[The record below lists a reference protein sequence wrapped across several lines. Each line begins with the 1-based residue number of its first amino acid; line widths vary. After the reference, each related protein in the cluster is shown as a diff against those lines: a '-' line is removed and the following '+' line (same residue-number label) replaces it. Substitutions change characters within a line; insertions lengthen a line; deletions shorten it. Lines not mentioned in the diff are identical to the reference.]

1 MRETYSPQTVE
12 AEVQAAW
19 KKADVYHAHEHAKD
33 KNGKEKPKFYVL
45 SMLPY
50 PSGKLH
56 MGHVRNY
63 TLNDVMYR
71 YLRMK
76 GYNVMTPMG
85 WDAFGLPA
93 ENAAINHGIAPA
105 KWTFDNIAEMK
116 NQMQPLGL
124 AFDWSREVATCT
136 PEYYRWN
143 QWMFLKMLEKG
154 ICYRKTQIVNW
165 DPVDKTVLANE
176 QVVDGRGWRSGAV
189 VEKREIP
196 GYYLGITQYA
206 DELLKDLDTLKG
218 WPEQV
223 RSMQEHWI
231 GKSVG
236 VKLAFPYTIDGKDE
250 KLQVFTTRADTLMGV
265 TFVAIAAEHPLAK
278 RLAQDNPQVEAFIQ
292 ECAKGGVSEADLAT
306 REKEG
311 VPTGFCVKHPLTGTD
326 VPVWVGNYVLM
337 SYGEGAVMGV
347 PAHDERD
354 FAFAKKYNLP
364 IKQVVGMPGKTY
376 STDAWEEWYA
386 DKSDATELVNSGEF
400 DGLTVHQGIDKIADA
415 LQAKGL
421 GEKQTQF
428 RIRDW
433 GISRQRY
440 WGTPIPIINCPHCGP
455 VPVPEKDL
463 PVVLPTDL
471 VPDGSGNPLNKCESF
486 LKCKCPKCGGDAT
499 RETDTMD
506 TFLCSS
512 WYYLRYTDAHNDKMP
527 FDKELNNYWGPVD
540 QYIGGIEHAILHLL
554 YSRFFV
560 KVLRDAG
567 LVDYDEPF
575 SNLLTQGMVIKDGA
589 KMSKSLGNVVS
600 PEEILSKYG
609 ADTARLFILFAAPP
623 ERELEWSDQGVE
635 GSFRFLNRIWRIV
648 QAFENV
654 LAQKVT
660 EYDHSNLSEADKDL
674 RRVLHSSIKKVTN
687 DIETRFNFNT
697 AISTMMELV
706 NALYAYKEAAK
717 EPNAGLIYEAISDLI
732 KMMSPFVPHITEELW
747 RGAIDANSSVHEQ
760 SWPECDEE
768 ALKVD
773 NVEIVLQVNGKVRGR
788 LTVPAEATKEELE
801 KIAMADANVQAHIGD
816 ATVRKVICVPGRL
829 VNIVAK

>member
-1 MRETYSPQTVE
+1 MIQEKYAPHDIEAKWQKYWEENKTFKVE
-12 AEVQAAW
+12 M
-19 KKADVYHAHEHAKD
+19 DKD
-33 KNGKEKPKFYVL
+33 KPKSYVL
-45 SMLPY
+45 EMFPY
-50 PSGKLH
+50 PSGNLH

-63 TLNDVMYR
+63 SIGDVIAR
-71 YLRMK
+71 FRTMK
-76 GYNVMTPMG
+76 GFNVLHPMG
-85 WDAFGLPA
+85 WDSFGMPA
-93 ENAAINHGIAPA
+93 ENAAIKHNIPPK
-105 KWTFDNIAEMK
+105 KWTLENIANMTRQLK
-116 NQMQPLGL
+116 ALGL
-124 AFDWSREVATCT
+124 SYDWDREVTTCK
-136 PEYYRWN
+136 EDYYKWT
-143 QWMFLKMLEKG
+143 QWFFELFYKRGLAVKKESA
-154 ICYRKTQIVNW
+154 VNW
-165 DPVDKTVLANE
+165 CDTCNTVLANE
-176 QVVDGRGWRSGAV
+176 QVIDGKCWRCDHEV
-189 VEKREIP
+189 VKKD
-196 GYYLGITQYA
+196 LSQWFFKITDYA
-206 DELLKDLDTLKG
+206 DELLKDLDLLPG
-218 WPEQV
+218 WPERV
-223 RSMQEHWI
+223 KTMQHNWI
-231 GKSVG
+231 GRSEGLEFSFEIPALNDTVA
-236 VKLAFPYTIDGKDE
+236 VY
-250 KLQVFTTRADTLMGV
+250 TTRPDTAYGV
-265 TFVAIAAEHPLAK
+265 TFMALAAEHPLIK
-278 RLAQDNPQVEAFIQ
+278 KICENNPKADEINAFCERVRNQ
-292 ECAKGGVSEADLAT
+292 SEIERT
-306 REKEG
+306 SSESEKEG
-311 VPTGFCVKHPLTGTD
+311 VFTGVYCINPFTGRK
-326 VPVWVGNYVLM
+326 VEIWVTNYVLYD
-337 SYGEGAVMGV
+337 YGTGAVMGV
-347 PAHDERD
+347 PTGDQRD
-354 FAFAKKYNLP
+354 WMF
-364 IKQVVGMPGKTY
+364 
-376 STDAWEEWYA
+376 A
-386 DKSDATELVNSGEF
+386 DKYGIEKIVTICPIGKELKLEEMTCAYEEKEGMLVNSGEF
-400 DGLTVHQGIDKIADA
+400 TGMEMHKAMSAIMDKAEA
-415 LQAKGL
+415 EGFGKRRVNYRL
-421 GEKQTQF
+421 
-428 RIRDW
+428 RDW
-433 GISRQRY
+433 LISRQRY
-440 WGTPIPIINCPHCGP
+440 WGAPIPIIYCPHCGE
-455 VPVPEKDL
+455 VLVPEDQL
-463 PVVLPTDL
+463 PVRLPEDVSFTA
-471 VPDGSGNPLNKCESF
+471 GAKSPLATSEEF
-486 LKCKCPKCGGDAT
+486 VHCKCPKCGADAT

-589 KMSKSLGNVVS
+589 KMSKSMGNVVS

-648 QAFENV
+648 QAFEAV

>member
-1 MRETYSPQTVE
+1 MIQEKYAPHDIEAKWQKYWEENKTFKVE
-12 AEVQAAW
+12 M
-19 KKADVYHAHEHAKD
+19 DKD
-33 KNGKEKPKFYVL
+33 KPKSYVL
-45 SMLPY
+45 EMFPY
-50 PSGKLH
+50 PSGNLH

-63 TLNDVMYR
+63 SIGDVIAR
-71 YLRMK
+71 FRTMK
-76 GYNVMTPMG
+76 GFNVLHPMG
-85 WDAFGLPA
+85 WDSFGMPA
-93 ENAAINHGIAPA
+93 ENAAIKHNIPPK
-105 KWTFDNIAEMK
+105 KWTLENIANMTRQLK
-116 NQMQPLGL
+116 ALGL
-124 AFDWSREVATCT
+124 SYDWDREVTTCK
-136 PEYYRWN
+136 EDYYKWT
-143 QWMFLKMLEKG
+143 QWFFELFYKRGRAVKKESA
-154 ICYRKTQIVNW
+154 VNW
-165 DPVDKTVLANE
+165 CDTCNTVLANE
-176 QVVDGRGWRSGAV
+176 QVIDGKCWRCDHEV
-189 VEKREIP
+189 VKKD
-196 GYYLGITQYA
+196 LSQWFFKITDYA
-206 DELLKDLDTLKG
+206 DELLKDLDLLPG
-218 WPEQV
+218 WPERV
-223 RSMQEHWI
+223 KTMQHNWI
-231 GKSVG
+231 GRSEGLEFSFEIPALNDTVA
-236 VKLAFPYTIDGKDE
+236 VY
-250 KLQVFTTRADTLMGV
+250 TTRPDTAYGV
-265 TFVAIAAEHPLAK
+265 TFMALAAEHPLIK
-278 RLAQDNPQVEAFIQ
+278 KICENNPKADEINAFCERVRNQ
-292 ECAKGGVSEADLAT
+292 SEIERT
-306 REKEG
+306 SSESEKEG
-311 VPTGFCVKHPLTGTD
+311 VFTGVYCINPFTGRK
-326 VPVWVGNYVLM
+326 VEIWVTNYVLYD
-337 SYGEGAVMGV
+337 YGTGAVMGV
-347 PAHDERD
+347 PTGDQRD
-354 FAFAKKYNLP
+354 WMF
-364 IKQVVGMPGKTY
+364 
-376 STDAWEEWYA
+376 A
-386 DKSDATELVNSGEF
+386 DKYGIEKIVTICPIGKELKLEEMTCAYEEKEGMLVNSGEF
-400 DGLTVHQGIDKIADA
+400 TGMEMHKAMSAIMDKAEA
-415 LQAKGL
+415 EGFGKRRVNYRL
-421 GEKQTQF
+421 
-428 RIRDW
+428 RDW
-433 GISRQRY
+433 LISRQRY
-440 WGTPIPIINCPHCGP
+440 WGAPIPIIYCPHCGE
-455 VPVPEKDL
+455 VLVPEDQL
-463 PVVLPTDL
+463 PVRLPED
-471 VPDGSGNPLNKCESF
+471 VSFNAGAKSPLATSEEF
-486 LKCKCPKCGGDAT
+486 VHCKCPKCGADAT

>member
-1 MRETYSPQTVE
+1 MIQEKYAPHDIEAKWQKYWEENKTFKVE
-12 AEVQAAW
+12 M
-19 KKADVYHAHEHAKD
+19 DKD
-33 KNGKEKPKFYVL
+33 KPKSYVL
-45 SMLPY
+45 EMFPY
-50 PSGKLH
+50 PSGNLH

-63 TLNDVMYR
+63 SIGDVIAR
-71 YLRMK
+71 FRTMK
-76 GYNVMTPMG
+76 GFNVLHPMG
-85 WDAFGLPA
+85 WDSFGMPA
-93 ENAAINHGIAPA
+93 ENAAIKHNIPPK
-105 KWTFDNIAEMK
+105 KWTLENIANMTRQLK
-116 NQMQPLGL
+116 ALGL
-124 AFDWSREVATCT
+124 SYDWDREVTTCK
-136 PEYYRWN
+136 EDYYKWT
-143 QWMFLKMLEKG
+143 QWFFELFYKRGLAVKKESA
-154 ICYRKTQIVNW
+154 VNW
-165 DPVDKTVLANE
+165 CDTCNTVLANE
-176 QVVDGRGWRSGAV
+176 QVIDGKCWRCDHEV
-189 VEKREIP
+189 VKKD
-196 GYYLGITQYA
+196 LSQWFFKITDYA
-206 DELLKDLDTLKG
+206 DELLKDLDLLPG
-218 WPEQV
+218 WPERV
-223 RSMQEHWI
+223 KTMQHNWI
-231 GKSVG
+231 GRSEGLEFSFEIPALNDTVA
-236 VKLAFPYTIDGKDE
+236 VY
-250 KLQVFTTRADTLMGV
+250 TTRPDTAYGV
-265 TFVAIAAEHPLAK
+265 TFMALAAEHPLIK
-278 RLAQDNPQVEAFIQ
+278 KICENNPKADEINAFCERVRNQ
-292 ECAKGGVSEADLAT
+292 SEIERT
-306 REKEG
+306 SSESEKEG
-311 VPTGFCVKHPLTGTD
+311 VFTGVYCINPFTGRK
-326 VPVWVGNYVLM
+326 VEIWVTNYVLYD
-337 SYGEGAVMGV
+337 YGTGAVMGV
-347 PAHDERD
+347 PTGDQRD
-354 FAFAKKYNLP
+354 WMF
-364 IKQVVGMPGKTY
+364 
-376 STDAWEEWYA
+376 A
-386 DKSDATELVNSGEF
+386 DKYGIEKIVTICPIGKELKLEEMTCAYEEKEGMLVNSGEF
-400 DGLTVHQGIDKIADA
+400 TGMEMHKAMSAIMDKAEA
-415 LQAKGL
+415 EGFGKRRVNYRL
-421 GEKQTQF
+421 
-428 RIRDW
+428 RDW
-433 GISRQRY
+433 LISRQRY
-440 WGTPIPIINCPHCGP
+440 WGAPIPIIYCPHCGE
-455 VPVPEKDL
+455 VLVPEDQL
-463 PVVLPTDL
+463 PVRLPED
-471 VPDGSGNPLNKCESF
+471 VSFNAGAKSPLATSEEF
-486 LKCKCPKCGGDAT
+486 VHCKCPKCGADAT

-648 QAFENV
+648 QAFEAV

-717 EPNAGLIYEAISDLI
+717 EPNAGLVYEAISDLI

-747 RGAIDANSSVHEQ
+747 RSAIDANSSVHEQ

>member
-1 MRETYSPQTVE
+1 MIQEKYAPHAIEAKWQKYWEENKTFKVE
-12 AEVQAAW
+12 M
-19 KKADVYHAHEHAKD
+19 DKD
-33 KNGKEKPKFYVL
+33 KPKSYVL
-45 SMLPY
+45 EMFPY
-50 PSGKLH
+50 PSGNLH

-63 TLNDVMYR
+63 SIGDVIAR
-71 YLRMK
+71 FRTMK
-76 GYNVMTPMG
+76 GFNVLHPMG
-85 WDAFGLPA
+85 WDSFGMPA
-93 ENAAINHGIAPA
+93 ENAAIKHNIPPK
-105 KWTFDNIAEMK
+105 KWTLENIANMTRQLK
-116 NQMQPLGL
+116 ALGL
-124 AFDWSREVATCT
+124 SYDWDREVTTCK
-136 PEYYRWN
+136 EDYYKWT
-143 QWMFLKMLEKG
+143 QWFFELFYKRGLAVKKESA
-154 ICYRKTQIVNW
+154 VNW
-165 DPVDKTVLANE
+165 CDTCNTVLANE
-176 QVVDGRGWRSGAV
+176 QVIDGKCWRCDHEV
-189 VEKREIP
+189 VKKD
-196 GYYLGITQYA
+196 LSQWFFKITDYA
-206 DELLKDLDTLKG
+206 DELLKDLDLLPG
-218 WPEQV
+218 WPERV
-223 RSMQEHWI
+223 KTMQHNWI
-231 GKSVG
+231 GRSEGLEFSFEIPALNDTVA
-236 VKLAFPYTIDGKDE
+236 VY
-250 KLQVFTTRADTLMGV
+250 TTRPDTAYGV
-265 TFVAIAAEHPLAK
+265 TFMALAAEHPLIK
-278 RLAQDNPQVEAFIQ
+278 KICENNPKADEINAFCERVRNQ
-292 ECAKGGVSEADLAT
+292 SEIERT
-306 REKEG
+306 SSESEKEG
-311 VPTGFCVKHPLTGTD
+311 VFTGVYCINPFTGRK
-326 VPVWVGNYVLM
+326 VEIWVTNYVLYD
-337 SYGEGAVMGV
+337 YGTGAVMGV
-347 PAHDERD
+347 PTGDQRD
-354 FAFAKKYNLP
+354 WMF
-364 IKQVVGMPGKTY
+364 
-376 STDAWEEWYA
+376 A
-386 DKSDATELVNSGEF
+386 DKYGIEKIVTICPIGKELKLEEMTCAYEEKEGMLVNSGEF
-400 DGLTVHQGIDKIADA
+400 TGMEMHKAMSAIMDKAEA
-415 LQAKGL
+415 EGFGKRRVNYRL
-421 GEKQTQF
+421 
-428 RIRDW
+428 RDW
-433 GISRQRY
+433 LISRQRY
-440 WGTPIPIINCPHCGP
+440 WGAPIPIIYCPHCGE
-455 VPVPEKDL
+455 VLVPEDQL
-463 PVVLPTDL
+463 PVRLPEDVSFTA
-471 VPDGSGNPLNKCESF
+471 GAKSPLATSEEF
-486 LKCKCPKCGGDAT
+486 VHCKCPKCGADAI

-648 QAFENV
+648 QAFEDV

-687 DIETRFNFNT
+687 DVETRFNFNT

>member
-1 MRETYSPQTVE
+1 MIQEKYAPHDIEAKWQKYWEENKTFKVE
-12 AEVQAAW
+12 M
-19 KKADVYHAHEHAKD
+19 DKD
-33 KNGKEKPKFYVL
+33 KPKSYVL
-45 SMLPY
+45 EMFPY
-50 PSGKLH
+50 PSGNLH

-63 TLNDVMYR
+63 SIGDVIAR
-71 YLRMK
+71 FRTMK
-76 GYNVMTPMG
+76 GFNVLHPMG
-85 WDAFGLPA
+85 WDSFGMPA
-93 ENAAINHGIAPA
+93 ENAAIKHNIPPK
-105 KWTFDNIAEMK
+105 KWTLENIANMTRQLK
-116 NQMQPLGL
+116 ALGL
-124 AFDWSREVATCT
+124 SYDWDREVTTCK
-136 PEYYRWN
+136 EDYYKWT
-143 QWMFLKMLEKG
+143 QWFFELFYKRGLAVKKESA
-154 ICYRKTQIVNW
+154 VNW
-165 DPVDKTVLANE
+165 CDTCNTVLANE
-176 QVVDGRGWRSGAV
+176 QVIDGKCWRCDHEV
-189 VEKREIP
+189 VKKD
-196 GYYLGITQYA
+196 LSQWFFKITDYA
-206 DELLKDLDTLKG
+206 DELLKDLDLLPG
-218 WPEQV
+218 WPERV
-223 RSMQEHWI
+223 KTMQHNWI
-231 GKSVG
+231 GRSEGLEFSFEIPALNDTVA
-236 VKLAFPYTIDGKDE
+236 VY
-250 KLQVFTTRADTLMGV
+250 TTRPDTAYGV
-265 TFVAIAAEHPLAK
+265 TFMALAAEHPLIK
-278 RLAQDNPQVEAFIQ
+278 KICENNPKADEINAFCERVRNQ
-292 ECAKGGVSEADLAT
+292 SEIERT
-306 REKEG
+306 SSESEKEG
-311 VPTGFCVKHPLTGTD
+311 VFTGVYCINPFTGRK
-326 VPVWVGNYVLM
+326 VEIWVTNYVLYD
-337 SYGEGAVMGV
+337 YGTGAVMGV
-347 PAHDERD
+347 PTGDQRD
-354 FAFAKKYNLP
+354 WMF
-364 IKQVVGMPGKTY
+364 
-376 STDAWEEWYA
+376 A
-386 DKSDATELVNSGEF
+386 DKYGIEKIVTICPIGKELKLEEMTCAYEEKEGMLLNSGEF
-400 DGLTVHQGIDKIADA
+400 TGMEMHKAMSAIMDKAEA
-415 LQAKGL
+415 EGFGKRRVNYRL
-421 GEKQTQF
+421 
-428 RIRDW
+428 RDW
-433 GISRQRY
+433 LISRQRY
-440 WGTPIPIINCPHCGP
+440 WGAPIPIIYCPHCGE
-455 VPVPEKDL
+455 VLVPEDQL
-463 PVVLPTDL
+463 PVRLPED
-471 VPDGSGNPLNKCESF
+471 VSFNAGAKSPLATSEEF
-486 LKCKCPKCGGDAT
+486 VHCKCPKCGADAT

-648 QAFENV
+648 QAFEAV

-717 EPNAGLIYEAISDLI
+717 EPNAGLVYEVISDLI

>member
-1 MRETYSPQTVE
+1 MIQEKYAPHDIEAKWQKYWEENKTFKVE
-12 AEVQAAW
+12 M
-19 KKADVYHAHEHAKD
+19 DKD
-33 KNGKEKPKFYVL
+33 KPKSYVL
-45 SMLPY
+45 EMFPY
-50 PSGKLH
+50 PSGNLH

-63 TLNDVMYR
+63 SIGDVIAR
-71 YLRMK
+71 FHTMK
-76 GYNVMTPMG
+76 GFNVLHPMG
-85 WDAFGLPA
+85 WDSFGMPA
-93 ENAAINHGIAPA
+93 ENAAIKHNIPPK
-105 KWTFDNIAEMK
+105 KWTLENIANMTRQLK
-116 NQMQPLGL
+116 ALGL
-124 AFDWSREVATCT
+124 SYDWDREVTTCK
-136 PEYYRWN
+136 EDYYKWT
-143 QWMFLKMLEKG
+143 QWFFELFYKRGLAVKKESA
-154 ICYRKTQIVNW
+154 VNW
-165 DPVDKTVLANE
+165 CDTCNTVLANE
-176 QVVDGRGWRSGAV
+176 QVIDGKCWRCDHEV
-189 VEKREIP
+189 VKKD
-196 GYYLGITQYA
+196 LSQWFFKITDYA
-206 DELLKDLDTLKG
+206 DELLKDLDLLPG
-218 WPEQV
+218 WPERV
-223 RSMQEHWI
+223 KTMQHNWI
-231 GKSVG
+231 GRSEGLEFSFEIPALNDTVA
-236 VKLAFPYTIDGKDE
+236 VY
-250 KLQVFTTRADTLMGV
+250 TTRPDTAYGV
-265 TFVAIAAEHPLAK
+265 TFMALAAEHPLIK
-278 RLAQDNPQVEAFIQ
+278 KICENNPKADEINAFCERVRNQ
-292 ECAKGGVSEADLAT
+292 SEIERT
-306 REKEG
+306 SSESEKEG
-311 VPTGFCVKHPLTGTD
+311 VFTGVYCINPFTGRK
-326 VPVWVGNYVLM
+326 VEIWVTNYVLYD
-337 SYGEGAVMGV
+337 YGTGAVMGV
-347 PAHDERD
+347 PTGDQRD
-354 FAFAKKYNLP
+354 WMF
-364 IKQVVGMPGKTY
+364 
-376 STDAWEEWYA
+376 A
-386 DKSDATELVNSGEF
+386 DKNGIEKIVTICPIGKELKLEEMTCAYEEKEGMLVNSGEF
-400 DGLTVHQGIDKIADA
+400 TGMEMHKAMSAIMDKAEA
-415 LQAKGL
+415 EGFGKRRVNYRL
-421 GEKQTQF
+421 
-428 RIRDW
+428 RDW
-433 GISRQRY
+433 LISRQRY
-440 WGTPIPIINCPHCGP
+440 WGAPIPIIYCPHCGE
-455 VPVPEKDL
+455 VLVPEDQL
-463 PVVLPTDL
+463 PVRLPED
-471 VPDGSGNPLNKCESF
+471 VSFNAGAKSPLATSEEF
-486 LKCKCPKCGGDAT
+486 VHCKCPKCGAEAT

-648 QAFENV
+648 QAFEAV

-717 EPNAGLIYEAISDLI
+717 EPNAGLVYEAISDLI

>member
-1 MRETYSPQTVE
+1 MIQEKYAPHDIEAKWQKYWEENKTFKVE
-12 AEVQAAW
+12 M
-19 KKADVYHAHEHAKD
+19 DKD
-33 KNGKEKPKFYVL
+33 KPKSYVL
-45 SMLPY
+45 EMFPY
-50 PSGKLH
+50 PSGNLH

-63 TLNDVMYR
+63 SIGDVIAR
-71 YLRMK
+71 FRTMK
-76 GYNVMTPMG
+76 GFNVLHPMG
-85 WDAFGLPA
+85 WDSFGMPA
-93 ENAAINHGIAPA
+93 ENAAIKHNIPPK
-105 KWTFDNIAEMK
+105 KWTLENIANMTRQLK
-116 NQMQPLGL
+116 ALGL
-124 AFDWSREVATCT
+124 SYDWGREVTTCK
-136 PEYYRWN
+136 EDYYKWT
-143 QWMFLKMLEKG
+143 QWFFELFYKRGLAVKKESA
-154 ICYRKTQIVNW
+154 VNW
-165 DPVDKTVLANE
+165 CDTCNTVLANE
-176 QVVDGRGWRSGAV
+176 QVIDGKCWRCDHEV
-189 VEKREIP
+189 VKKD
-196 GYYLGITQYA
+196 LSQWFFKITDYA
-206 DELLKDLDTLKG
+206 DELLKDLDLLPG
-218 WPEQV
+218 WPERV
-223 RSMQEHWI
+223 KTMQHNWI
-231 GKSVG
+231 GRSEGLEFSFEIPALNDTVA
-236 VKLAFPYTIDGKDE
+236 VY
-250 KLQVFTTRADTLMGV
+250 TTRPDTAYGV
-265 TFVAIAAEHPLAK
+265 TFMALAAEHPLIK
-278 RLAQDNPQVEAFIQ
+278 KICENNPKADEINAFCERVRNQ
-292 ECAKGGVSEADLAT
+292 SEIERT
-306 REKEG
+306 SSESEKEG
-311 VPTGFCVKHPLTGTD
+311 VFTGVYCINPFTGRK
-326 VPVWVGNYVLM
+326 VEIWVTNYVLYD
-337 SYGEGAVMGV
+337 YGTGAVMGV
-347 PAHDERD
+347 PTGDQRD
-354 FAFAKKYNLP
+354 WMF
-364 IKQVVGMPGKTY
+364 
-376 STDAWEEWYA
+376 A
-386 DKSDATELVNSGEF
+386 DKYGIEKIVTICPVGKELKLEEMTCAYEEKEGMLVNSGEF
-400 DGLTVHQGIDKIADA
+400 TGMEMHKAMSAIMDKAEA
-415 LQAKGL
+415 EGFGKRRVNYRL
-421 GEKQTQF
+421 
-428 RIRDW
+428 RDW
-433 GISRQRY
+433 LISRQRY
-440 WGTPIPIINCPHCGP
+440 WGAPIPIVYCPHCGE
-455 VPVPEKDL
+455 VLVPEDQL
-463 PVVLPTDL
+463 PVRLPEDVSFTA
-471 VPDGSGNPLNKCESF
+471 GAKSPLATSEEF
-486 LKCKCPKCGGDAT
+486 VHCKCPKCGADAI

-648 QAFENV
+648 QAFEAV

-660 EYDHSNLSEADKDL
+660 EYDHSNLTEADKDL

-788 LTVPAEATKEELE
+788 LTVPAEVTKEELE

>member
-1 MRETYSPQTVE
+1 MIQEKYAPHAIEAKWQKYWEENKTFKVE
-12 AEVQAAW
+12 M
-19 KKADVYHAHEHAKD
+19 DKD
-33 KNGKEKPKFYVL
+33 KPKSYVL
-45 SMLPY
+45 EMFPY
-50 PSGKLH
+50 PSGNLH

-63 TLNDVMYR
+63 SIGDVIAR
-71 YLRMK
+71 FRTMK
-76 GYNVMTPMG
+76 GFNVLHPMG
-85 WDAFGLPA
+85 WDSFGMPA
-93 ENAAINHGIAPA
+93 ENAAIKHNIPPK
-105 KWTFDNIAEMK
+105 KWTLENIANMTRQLK
-116 NQMQPLGL
+116 ALGL
-124 AFDWSREVATCT
+124 SYDWDREVTTCK
-136 PEYYRWN
+136 EDYYKWT
-143 QWMFLKMLEKG
+143 QWFFELFYKRGLAVKKESA
-154 ICYRKTQIVNW
+154 VNW
-165 DPVDKTVLANE
+165 CDTCNTVLANE
-176 QVVDGRGWRSGAV
+176 QVIDGKCWRCDHEV
-189 VEKREIP
+189 VKKD
-196 GYYLGITQYA
+196 LSQWFFKITDYA
-206 DELLKDLDTLKG
+206 DELLKDLDLLPG
-218 WPEQV
+218 WPERV
-223 RSMQEHWI
+223 KTMQHNWI
-231 GKSVG
+231 GRSEGLEFSFEIPALNDTVA
-236 VKLAFPYTIDGKDE
+236 VY
-250 KLQVFTTRADTLMGV
+250 TTRPDTAYGV
-265 TFVAIAAEHPLAK
+265 TFMALAAEHPLIK
-278 RLAQDNPQVEAFIQ
+278 KICENNPKADEINAFCERVRNQ
-292 ECAKGGVSEADLAT
+292 SEIERT
-306 REKEG
+306 SSESEKEG
-311 VPTGFCVKHPLTGTD
+311 VFTGVYCINPFTGRK
-326 VPVWVGNYVLM
+326 VEIWVTNYVLYD
-337 SYGEGAVMGV
+337 YGTGAVMGV
-347 PAHDERD
+347 PTGDQRD
-354 FAFAKKYNLP
+354 WMF
-364 IKQVVGMPGKTY
+364 
-376 STDAWEEWYA
+376 A
-386 DKSDATELVNSGEF
+386 DKYGIEKIVTICPVGKELKLEEMTCAYEEKEGMLVNSGEF
-400 DGLTVHQGIDKIADA
+400 TGMEMHKAMSAIMDKAEA
-415 LQAKGL
+415 EGFGKRRVNYRL
-421 GEKQTQF
+421 
-428 RIRDW
+428 RDW
-433 GISRQRY
+433 LISRQRY
-440 WGTPIPIINCPHCGP
+440 WGAPIPIIYCPHCGE
-455 VPVPEKDL
+455 VLVPEDQL
-463 PVVLPTDL
+463 PVRLPEDVSFTA
-471 VPDGSGNPLNKCESF
+471 GAKSPLATSEEF
-486 LKCKCPKCGGDAT
+486 VHCKCPKCGADAT

-648 QAFENV
+648 QAFEPV

-660 EYDHSNLSEADKDL
+660 EYDHSNLNEADKDL

-706 NALYAYKEAAK
+706 NALYAYKEAVK
-717 EPNAGLIYEAISDLI
+717 EPNAGLVYEAISDLI

>member
-1 MRETYSPQTVE
+1 MIQEKYAPHDIEAKWQKYWEENKTFKVE
-12 AEVQAAW
+12 M
-19 KKADVYHAHEHAKD
+19 DKD
-33 KNGKEKPKFYVL
+33 KPKSYVL
-45 SMLPY
+45 EMFPY
-50 PSGKLH
+50 PSGNLH

-63 TLNDVMYR
+63 SIGDVIAR
-71 YLRMK
+71 FRTMK
-76 GYNVMTPMG
+76 GFNVLHPMG
-85 WDAFGLPA
+85 WDSFGMPA
-93 ENAAINHGIAPA
+93 ENAAIKHNIPPK
-105 KWTFDNIAEMK
+105 KWTLENIANMTRQLK
-116 NQMQPLGL
+116 ALGL
-124 AFDWSREVATCT
+124 SYDWDREVTTCK
-136 PEYYRWN
+136 EDYYKWT
-143 QWMFLKMLEKG
+143 QWFFELFYKRGLAVKKESA
-154 ICYRKTQIVNW
+154 VNW
-165 DPVDKTVLANE
+165 CDTCNTVLANE
-176 QVVDGRGWRSGAV
+176 QVIDGKCWRCDHEV
-189 VEKREIP
+189 VKKD
-196 GYYLGITQYA
+196 LSQWFFKITDYA
-206 DELLKDLDTLKG
+206 DELLKDLDLLPG
-218 WPEQV
+218 WPERV
-223 RSMQEHWI
+223 KTMQHNWI
-231 GKSVG
+231 GRSEGLEFSFEIPALNDSVA
-236 VKLAFPYTIDGKDE
+236 VY
-250 KLQVFTTRADTLMGV
+250 TTRPDTAYGV
-265 TFVAIAAEHPLAK
+265 TFMALAAEHPLIK
-278 RLAQDNPQVEAFIQ
+278 KICENNPKADEINAFCERVRNQ
-292 ECAKGGVSEADLAT
+292 SEIERT
-306 REKEG
+306 SSESEKEG
-311 VPTGFCVKHPLTGTD
+311 VFTGVYCINPFTGRK
-326 VPVWVGNYVLM
+326 VEIWVTNYVLYD
-337 SYGEGAVMGV
+337 YGTGAVMGV
-347 PAHDERD
+347 PTGDQRD
-354 FAFAKKYNLP
+354 WMF
-364 IKQVVGMPGKTY
+364 
-376 STDAWEEWYA
+376 A
-386 DKSDATELVNSGEF
+386 DKYGIEKIVTICPIGKELKLEEMTCAYEEKEGMLVNSGEF
-400 DGLTVHQGIDKIADA
+400 TGMEMHKAMSAIMDKAEA
-415 LQAKGL
+415 EGFGKRRVNYRL
-421 GEKQTQF
+421 
-428 RIRDW
+428 RDW
-433 GISRQRY
+433 LISRQRY
-440 WGTPIPIINCPHCGP
+440 WGAPIPIVYCPHCGE
-455 VPVPEKDL
+455 VLVPEDQL
-463 PVVLPTDL
+463 PVRLPEDVSFTA
-471 VPDGSGNPLNKCESF
+471 GAKSPLATSEEF
-486 LKCKCPKCGGDAT
+486 VHCKCPKCGADAT

-527 FDKELNNYWGPVD
+527 FDKEVNNYWGPVD

-648 QAFENV
+648 QAFEAV

-660 EYDHSNLSEADKDL
+660 EYDHSNLTEADKDL

>member
-1 MRETYSPQTVE
+1 MIQEKYAPHDIEAKWQKYWEENKTFKVE
-12 AEVQAAW
+12 M
-19 KKADVYHAHEHAKD
+19 DKD
-33 KNGKEKPKFYVL
+33 KPKSYVL
-45 SMLPY
+45 EMFPY
-50 PSGKLH
+50 PSGNLH

-63 TLNDVMYR
+63 SIGDVIAR
-71 YLRMK
+71 FRTMK
-76 GYNVMTPMG
+76 GFNVLHPMG
-85 WDAFGLPA
+85 WDSFGMPA
-93 ENAAINHGIAPA
+93 ENAAIKHNIPPK
-105 KWTFDNIAEMK
+105 KWTLENIANMTRQLK
-116 NQMQPLGL
+116 ALGL
-124 AFDWSREVATCT
+124 SYDWDREVTTCK
-136 PEYYRWN
+136 EDYYKWT
-143 QWMFLKMLEKG
+143 QWFFELFYKRGLAVKKESA
-154 ICYRKTQIVNW
+154 VNW
-165 DPVDKTVLANE
+165 CDTCNTVLANE
-176 QVVDGRGWRSGAV
+176 QVIDGKCWRCDHEV
-189 VEKREIP
+189 VKKD
-196 GYYLGITQYA
+196 LSQWFFKITDYA
-206 DELLKDLDTLKG
+206 DELLKDLDLLPG
-218 WPEQV
+218 WPERV
-223 RSMQEHWI
+223 KTMQHNWI
-231 GKSVG
+231 GRSEGLEFSFEIPALNDTVA
-236 VKLAFPYTIDGKDE
+236 VY
-250 KLQVFTTRADTLMGV
+250 TTRPDTAYGV
-265 TFVAIAAEHPLAK
+265 TFMALAAEHPLIK
-278 RLAQDNPQVEAFIQ
+278 KICENNPKADEINAFCERVRNQ
-292 ECAKGGVSEADLAT
+292 SEIERT
-306 REKEG
+306 SSESEKEG
-311 VPTGFCVKHPLTGTD
+311 VFTGVYCINPFTGRK
-326 VPVWVGNYVLM
+326 VEIWVTNYVLYD
-337 SYGEGAVMGV
+337 YGTGAVMGV
-347 PAHDERD
+347 PTGDQRD
-354 FAFAKKYNLP
+354 WMF
-364 IKQVVGMPGKTY
+364 
-376 STDAWEEWYA
+376 A
-386 DKSDATELVNSGEF
+386 DKYGIEKIVTICPIGKELKLEEMTCAYEEKEGMLVNSGEF
-400 DGLTVHQGIDKIADA
+400 TGMEMHKAMSAIMDKAEA
-415 LQAKGL
+415 EGFGKRRANYRL
-421 GEKQTQF
+421 
-428 RIRDW
+428 RDW
-433 GISRQRY
+433 LISRQRY
-440 WGTPIPIINCPHCGP
+440 WGAPIPIIYCPHCGE
-455 VPVPEKDL
+455 VLVPEDQL
-463 PVVLPTDL
+463 PVRLPED
-471 VPDGSGNPLNKCESF
+471 VSFNAGAKSPLATSEEF
-486 LKCKCPKCGGDAT
+486 VHCKCPKCGADAT

>member
-1 MRETYSPQTVE
+1 MIQEKYAPHDIEAKWQKYWEENKTFKVE
-12 AEVQAAW
+12 M
-19 KKADVYHAHEHAKD
+19 DKD
-33 KNGKEKPKFYVL
+33 KPKSYVL
-45 SMLPY
+45 EMFPY
-50 PSGKLH
+50 PSGNLH

-63 TLNDVMYR
+63 SIGDVIAR
-71 YLRMK
+71 FRTMK
-76 GYNVMTPMG
+76 GFNVLHPMG
-85 WDAFGLPA
+85 WDSFGMPA
-93 ENAAINHGIAPA
+93 ENAAIKHNIPPK
-105 KWTFDNIAEMK
+105 KWTLENIANMTRQLK
-116 NQMQPLGL
+116 ALGL
-124 AFDWSREVATCT
+124 SYDWDREVTTCK
-136 PEYYRWN
+136 EDYYKWT
-143 QWMFLKMLEKG
+143 QWFFELFYKRGLAVKKESA
-154 ICYRKTQIVNW
+154 VNW
-165 DPVDKTVLANE
+165 CDTCNTVLANE
-176 QVVDGRGWRSGAV
+176 QVIDGKCWRCDHEV
-189 VEKREIP
+189 VKKD
-196 GYYLGITQYA
+196 LSQWFFKITDYA
-206 DELLKDLDTLKG
+206 DELLKDLDLLPG
-218 WPEQV
+218 WPERV
-223 RSMQEHWI
+223 KTMQHNWI
-231 GKSVG
+231 GRSEGLEFSFEIPALNDTVA
-236 VKLAFPYTIDGKDE
+236 VY
-250 KLQVFTTRADTLMGV
+250 TTRPDTAYGV
-265 TFVAIAAEHPLAK
+265 TFMALAAEHPLIK
-278 RLAQDNPQVEAFIQ
+278 KICENNPKADEINAFCERVRNQ
-292 ECAKGGVSEADLAT
+292 SEIERT
-306 REKEG
+306 SSESEKEG
-311 VPTGFCVKHPLTGTD
+311 VFTGVYCINPFTGRK
-326 VPVWVGNYVLM
+326 VEIWVTNYVLYD
-337 SYGEGAVMGV
+337 YGTGAVMGV
-347 PAHDERD
+347 PTGDQRD
-354 FAFAKKYNLP
+354 WMF
-364 IKQVVGMPGKTY
+364 
-376 STDAWEEWYA
+376 A
-386 DKSDATELVNSGEF
+386 DKYGIEKIVTICPIGKELKLEEMTCAYEEKEGMLVNSGEF
-400 DGLTVHQGIDKIADA
+400 TGMEMHKAMSAIMDKAEA
-415 LQAKGL
+415 EGFGKRRVNYRL
-421 GEKQTQF
+421 
-428 RIRDW
+428 RDW
-433 GISRQRY
+433 LISRQRY
-440 WGTPIPIINCPHCGP
+440 WGAPIPIIYCPHCGE
-455 VPVPEKDL
+455 VLVPEDQL
-463 PVVLPTDL
+463 PVRLPED
-471 VPDGSGNPLNKCESF
+471 VSFNAGAKSPLATSEEF
-486 LKCKCPKCGGDAT
+486 VHCKCPKCGADAT

-527 FDKELNNYWGPVD
+527 FDKEFNNYWGPVD

>member
-1 MRETYSPQTVE
+1 MIQEKYAPHDIEAKWQKYWEENKTFKVE
-12 AEVQAAW
+12 M
-19 KKADVYHAHEHAKD
+19 DKD
-33 KNGKEKPKFYVL
+33 KPKSYVL
-45 SMLPY
+45 EMFPY
-50 PSGKLH
+50 PSGNLH

-63 TLNDVMYR
+63 SIGDVIAR
-71 YLRMK
+71 FRTMK
-76 GYNVMTPMG
+76 GFNVLHPMG
-85 WDAFGLPA
+85 WDSFGMPA
-93 ENAAINHGIAPA
+93 ENAAIKHNIPPK
-105 KWTFDNIAEMK
+105 KWTLENIANMTRQLK
-116 NQMQPLGL
+116 ALGL
-124 AFDWSREVATCT
+124 SYDWDREVTTCK
-136 PEYYRWN
+136 EDYYKWT
-143 QWMFLKMLEKG
+143 QWFFELFYKRGLAVKKESA
-154 ICYRKTQIVNW
+154 VNW
-165 DPVDKTVLANE
+165 CDTCNTVLANE
-176 QVVDGRGWRSGAV
+176 QVIDGKCWRCDHEV
-189 VEKREIP
+189 VKKD
-196 GYYLGITQYA
+196 LSQWFFKITDYA
-206 DELLKDLDTLKG
+206 DELLKDLDLLPG
-218 WPEQV
+218 WPERV
-223 RSMQEHWI
+223 KTMQHNWI
-231 GKSVG
+231 GRSEGLEFSFEIPALNDTVA
-236 VKLAFPYTIDGKDE
+236 VY
-250 KLQVFTTRADTLMGV
+250 TTRPDTAYGV
-265 TFVAIAAEHPLAK
+265 TFMALAAEHPLIK
-278 RLAQDNPQVEAFIQ
+278 KICENNPKADEINAFCERVRNQ
-292 ECAKGGVSEADLAT
+292 SEIERT
-306 REKEG
+306 SSESEKEG
-311 VPTGFCVKHPLTGTD
+311 VFTGVYCINPFTGRK
-326 VPVWVGNYVLM
+326 VEIWVTNYVLYD
-337 SYGEGAVMGV
+337 YGTGAVMGV
-347 PAHDERD
+347 PTGDQRD
-354 FAFAKKYNLP
+354 WMF
-364 IKQVVGMPGKTY
+364 
-376 STDAWEEWYA
+376 A
-386 DKSDATELVNSGEF
+386 DKYGIEKIVTICPVGKELKLEEMTCAYEEKEGMLVNSGEF
-400 DGLTVHQGIDKIADA
+400 TGMEMHKAMSAIMDKAEA
-415 LQAKGL
+415 EGFGKRRVNYRL
-421 GEKQTQF
+421 
-428 RIRDW
+428 RDW
-433 GISRQRY
+433 LISRQRY
-440 WGTPIPIINCPHCGP
+440 WGAPIPIIYCPHCGE
-455 VPVPEKDL
+455 VLVPEDQL
-463 PVVLPTDL
+463 PVRLPED
-471 VPDGSGNPLNKCESF
+471 VSFNAGAKSPLATSEEF
-486 LKCKCPKCGGDAT
+486 VHCKCPKCGADAI

-648 QAFENV
+648 QAFEAV

>member
-1 MRETYSPQTVE
+1 MIQEKYAPHDIEAKWQKYWEENKTFKVE
-12 AEVQAAW
+12 M
-19 KKADVYHAHEHAKD
+19 DKD
-33 KNGKEKPKFYVL
+33 KPKSYVL
-45 SMLPY
+45 EMFPY
-50 PSGKLH
+50 PSGNLH

-63 TLNDVMYR
+63 SIGDVIAR
-71 YLRMK
+71 FRTMK
-76 GYNVMTPMG
+76 GFNVLHPMG
-85 WDAFGLPA
+85 WDSFGMPA
-93 ENAAINHGIAPA
+93 ENAAIKHNIPPK
-105 KWTFDNIAEMK
+105 KWTLENIANMTRQLK
-116 NQMQPLGL
+116 ALGL
-124 AFDWSREVATCT
+124 SYDWNREVTTCK
-136 PEYYRWN
+136 EDYYKWT
-143 QWMFLKMLEKG
+143 QWFFELFYKRGLAVKKESA
-154 ICYRKTQIVNW
+154 VNW
-165 DPVDKTVLANE
+165 CDTCNTVLANE
-176 QVVDGRGWRSGAV
+176 QVIDGKCWRCDHEV
-189 VEKREIP
+189 VKKD
-196 GYYLGITQYA
+196 LSQWFFKITDYA
-206 DELLKDLDTLKG
+206 DELLKDLDLLPG
-218 WPEQV
+218 WPERV
-223 RSMQEHWI
+223 KTMQHNWI
-231 GKSVG
+231 GRSEGLEFSFEIPALNDTVA
-236 VKLAFPYTIDGKDE
+236 VY
-250 KLQVFTTRADTLMGV
+250 TTRPDTAYGV
-265 TFVAIAAEHPLAK
+265 TFMALAAEHPLIK
-278 RLAQDNPQVEAFIQ
+278 KICENNPKADEINAFCERVRNQ
-292 ECAKGGVSEADLAT
+292 SEIERT
-306 REKEG
+306 SSESEKEG
-311 VPTGFCVKHPLTGTD
+311 VFTGVYCINPFTGRK
-326 VPVWVGNYVLM
+326 VEIWVTNYVLYD
-337 SYGEGAVMGV
+337 YGTGAVMGV
-347 PAHDERD
+347 PTGDQRD
-354 FAFAKKYNLP
+354 WMF
-364 IKQVVGMPGKTY
+364 
-376 STDAWEEWYA
+376 A
-386 DKSDATELVNSGEF
+386 DKYGIEKIVTICPVGKELKLEEMTCAYEEKEGMLVNSGEF
-400 DGLTVHQGIDKIADA
+400 TGMEMHKAMSAIMDKAEA
-415 LQAKGL
+415 EGFGKRRVNYRL
-421 GEKQTQF
+421 
-428 RIRDW
+428 RDW
-433 GISRQRY
+433 LISRQRY
-440 WGTPIPIINCPHCGP
+440 WGAPIPIVYCPHCGE
-455 VPVPEKDL
+455 VLVPEDQL
-463 PVVLPTDL
+463 PVRLPEDVSFTA
-471 VPDGSGNPLNKCESF
+471 GAKSPLATSEEF
-486 LKCKCPKCGGDAT
+486 VHCKCPKCGADAI

-648 QAFENV
+648 QAFEAV

>member
-1 MRETYSPQTVE
+1 MIQEKYAPHDIEAKWQKYWEEKKTFKVE
-12 AEVQAAW
+12 M
-19 KKADVYHAHEHAKD
+19 DKD
-33 KNGKEKPKFYVL
+33 KPKSYVL
-45 SMLPY
+45 EMFPY
-50 PSGKLH
+50 PSGNLH

-63 TLNDVMYR
+63 SIGDVIAR
-71 YLRMK
+71 FRTMK
-76 GYNVMTPMG
+76 GFNVLHPMG
-85 WDAFGLPA
+85 WDSFGMPA
-93 ENAAINHGIAPA
+93 ENAAIKHNIPPK
-105 KWTFDNIAEMK
+105 KWTLENIANMTRQLK
-116 NQMQPLGL
+116 ALGL
-124 AFDWSREVATCT
+124 SYDWDREVTTCK
-136 PEYYRWN
+136 EDYYKWT
-143 QWMFLKMLEKG
+143 QWFFELFYKRGLAVKKESA
-154 ICYRKTQIVNW
+154 VNW
-165 DPVDKTVLANE
+165 CDTCNTVLANE
-176 QVVDGRGWRSGAV
+176 QVIDGKCWRCDHEV
-189 VEKREIP
+189 VKKD
-196 GYYLGITQYA
+196 LSQWFFKITDYA
-206 DELLKDLDTLKG
+206 DELLKDLDLLPG
-218 WPEQV
+218 WPERV
-223 RSMQEHWI
+223 KTMQHNWI
-231 GKSVG
+231 GRSEGLEFSFEIPALNDTVA
-236 VKLAFPYTIDGKDE
+236 VY
-250 KLQVFTTRADTLMGV
+250 TTRPDTAYGV
-265 TFVAIAAEHPLAK
+265 TFMALAAEHPLIK
-278 RLAQDNPQVEAFIQ
+278 KICENNPKADEINAFCERVRNQ
-292 ECAKGGVSEADLAT
+292 SEIERT
-306 REKEG
+306 SSESEKEG
-311 VPTGFCVKHPLTGTD
+311 VFTGVYCINPFTGRK
-326 VPVWVGNYVLM
+326 VEIWVTNYVLYD
-337 SYGEGAVMGV
+337 YGTGAVMGV
-347 PAHDERD
+347 PTGDQRD
-354 FAFAKKYNLP
+354 WMF
-364 IKQVVGMPGKTY
+364 
-376 STDAWEEWYA
+376 A
-386 DKSDATELVNSGEF
+386 DKYGIEKIVTICPIGKELKLEEMTCAYEEKEGMLVNSGEF
-400 DGLTVHQGIDKIADA
+400 TGMEMHKAMSAIMDKAEA
-415 LQAKGL
+415 EGFGKRRVNYRL
-421 GEKQTQF
+421 
-428 RIRDW
+428 RDW
-433 GISRQRY
+433 LISRQRY
-440 WGTPIPIINCPHCGP
+440 WGAPIPIIYCPHCGE
-455 VPVPEKDL
+455 VLVPEDQL
-463 PVVLPTDL
+463 PVRLPEDVSFTA
-471 VPDGSGNPLNKCESF
+471 GAKSPLATSEEF
-486 LKCKCPKCGGDAT
+486 VHCKCPKCGADAT

-648 QAFENV
+648 QAFEAV

>member
-1 MRETYSPQTVE
+1 MIQEKYAPHDIEAKWQKYWEENKTFKVE
-12 AEVQAAW
+12 M
-19 KKADVYHAHEHAKD
+19 DKD
-33 KNGKEKPKFYVL
+33 KPKSYVL
-45 SMLPY
+45 EMFPY
-50 PSGKLH
+50 PSGNLH

-63 TLNDVMYR
+63 SIGDVIAR
-71 YLRMK
+71 FRTMK
-76 GYNVMTPMG
+76 GFNVLHPMG
-85 WDAFGLPA
+85 WDSFGMPA
-93 ENAAINHGIAPA
+93 ENAAIKHNIPPK
-105 KWTFDNIAEMK
+105 KWTLENIANMTRQLK
-116 NQMQPLGL
+116 ALGL
-124 AFDWSREVATCT
+124 SYDWDREVTTCK
-136 PEYYRWN
+136 EDYYKWT
-143 QWMFLKMLEKG
+143 QWFFELFYKRGLAVKKESA
-154 ICYRKTQIVNW
+154 VNW
-165 DPVDKTVLANE
+165 CDTCNTVLANE
-176 QVVDGRGWRSGAV
+176 QVIDGKCWRCDHEV
-189 VEKREIP
+189 VKKD
-196 GYYLGITQYA
+196 LSQWFFKITDYA
-206 DELLKDLDTLKG
+206 DELLKDLDLLPG
-218 WPEQV
+218 WPERV
-223 RSMQEHWI
+223 KTMQHNWI
-231 GKSVG
+231 GRSEGLEFSFEIPALNDTVA
-236 VKLAFPYTIDGKDE
+236 VY
-250 KLQVFTTRADTLMGV
+250 TTRPDTAYGV
-265 TFVAIAAEHPLAK
+265 TFMALAAEHPLIK
-278 RLAQDNPQVEAFIQ
+278 KICENNPKADEINAFCERVRNQ
-292 ECAKGGVSEADLAT
+292 SEIERT
-306 REKEG
+306 SSESEKEG
-311 VPTGFCVKHPLTGTD
+311 VFTGVYCINPFTGRK
-326 VPVWVGNYVLM
+326 VEIWVTNYVLYD
-337 SYGEGAVMGV
+337 YGTGAVMGV
-347 PAHDERD
+347 PTGDQRD
-354 FAFAKKYNLP
+354 WMF
-364 IKQVVGMPGKTY
+364 
-376 STDAWEEWYA
+376 A
-386 DKSDATELVNSGEF
+386 DKYGIEKIVTICPIGKELKLEEMTCAYEEKEGMLVNSGEF
-400 DGLTVHQGIDKIADA
+400 TGMEMHKAMSAIMDKAEA
-415 LQAKGL
+415 EGFGKRRVNYRL
-421 GEKQTQF
+421 
-428 RIRDW
+428 RDW
-433 GISRQRY
+433 LISRQRY
-440 WGTPIPIINCPHCGP
+440 WGAPIPIIYCPHCGE
-455 VPVPEKDL
+455 VLVPEDQL
-463 PVVLPTDL
+463 PVRLPEDVSFTA
-471 VPDGSGNPLNKCESF
+471 GAKSPLATSEEF
-486 LKCKCPKCGGDAT
+486 LHCKCPKCGADAT

-648 QAFENV
+648 QAFEAV

-717 EPNAGLIYEAISDLI
+717 EPNAGLVYEAISDLI

-760 SWPECDEE
+760 SWPEFDEE

>member
-1 MRETYSPQTVE
+1 MIQEKYAPHDIEAKWQKYWEENKTFKVE
-12 AEVQAAW
+12 M
-19 KKADVYHAHEHAKD
+19 DKD
-33 KNGKEKPKFYVL
+33 KPKSYVL
-45 SMLPY
+45 EMFPY
-50 PSGKLH
+50 PSGNLH

-63 TLNDVMYR
+63 SIGDVIAR
-71 YLRMK
+71 FRTMK
-76 GYNVMTPMG
+76 GFNVLHPMG
-85 WDAFGLPA
+85 WDSFGMPA
-93 ENAAINHGIAPA
+93 ENAAIKHNIPPK
-105 KWTFDNIAEMK
+105 KWTLENIANMTRQLK
-116 NQMQPLGL
+116 ALGL
-124 AFDWSREVATCT
+124 SYDWDREVTTCK
-136 PEYYRWN
+136 EDYYKWT
-143 QWMFLKMLEKG
+143 QWFFELFYKRGLAVKKESA
-154 ICYRKTQIVNW
+154 VNW
-165 DPVDKTVLANE
+165 CDTCNTVLANE
-176 QVVDGRGWRSGAV
+176 QVIDGKCWRCDHEV
-189 VEKREIP
+189 VKKD
-196 GYYLGITQYA
+196 LSQWFFKITDYA
-206 DELLKDLDTLKG
+206 DELLKDLDLLPG
-218 WPEQV
+218 WPERV
-223 RSMQEHWI
+223 KTMQHNWI
-231 GKSVG
+231 GRSEGLEFSFEIPALNDTVA
-236 VKLAFPYTIDGKDE
+236 VY
-250 KLQVFTTRADTLMGV
+250 TTRPDTAYGV
-265 TFVAIAAEHPLAK
+265 TFMALAAEHPLIK
-278 RLAQDNPQVEAFIQ
+278 KICENNPKADEINAFCERVRNQ
-292 ECAKGGVSEADLAT
+292 SEIERT
-306 REKEG
+306 SSESEKEG
-311 VPTGFCVKHPLTGTD
+311 VFTGVYCINPFTGRK
-326 VPVWVGNYVLM
+326 VEIWVTNYVLYD
-337 SYGEGAVMGV
+337 YGTGAVMGV
-347 PAHDERD
+347 PTGDQRD
-354 FAFAKKYNLP
+354 WMF
-364 IKQVVGMPGKTY
+364 
-376 STDAWEEWYA
+376 A
-386 DKSDATELVNSGEF
+386 DKYCIEKIVTICPVGKELKLEEMTCAYEEKEGMLVNSGEF
-400 DGLTVHQGIDKIADA
+400 TGMEMHKAMSAIMDKAEA
-415 LQAKGL
+415 EGFGKRRVNYRL
-421 GEKQTQF
+421 
-428 RIRDW
+428 RDW
-433 GISRQRY
+433 LISRQRY
-440 WGTPIPIINCPHCGP
+440 WGAPIPIIYCPHCGE
-455 VPVPEKDL
+455 VLVPEDQL
-463 PVVLPTDL
+463 PVRLPEDVSFTA
-471 VPDGSGNPLNKCESF
+471 GAKSPLATSEEF
-486 LKCKCPKCGGDAT
+486 VHCKCPKCGADAT

-648 QAFENV
+648 QAFEAV

-660 EYDHSNLSEADKDL
+660 EYDYSNLSEADKDL

>member
-1 MRETYSPQTVE
+1 MIQEKYAPHDIEAKWQKYWEENKTFKVE
-12 AEVQAAW
+12 M
-19 KKADVYHAHEHAKD
+19 DKD
-33 KNGKEKPKFYVL
+33 KPKSYVL
-45 SMLPY
+45 EMFPY
-50 PSGKLH
+50 PSGNLH

-63 TLNDVMYR
+63 SIGDVIAR
-71 YLRMK
+71 FRTMK
-76 GYNVMTPMG
+76 GFNVLHPMG
-85 WDAFGLPA
+85 WDSFGMPA
-93 ENAAINHGIAPA
+93 ENAAIKHNIPPK
-105 KWTFDNIAEMK
+105 KWTLENIANMTRQLK
-116 NQMQPLGL
+116 ALGL
-124 AFDWSREVATCT
+124 SYDWDREVTTCK
-136 PEYYRWN
+136 EDYYKWT
-143 QWMFLKMLEKG
+143 QWFFELFYKRGLAVKKESA
-154 ICYRKTQIVNW
+154 VNW
-165 DPVDKTVLANE
+165 CDTCNTVLANE
-176 QVVDGRGWRSGAV
+176 QVIDGKCWRCDHEV
-189 VEKREIP
+189 VKKD
-196 GYYLGITQYA
+196 LSQWFFKITDYA
-206 DELLKDLDTLKG
+206 DELLKDLDLLPG
-218 WPEQV
+218 WPERV
-223 RSMQEHWI
+223 KTMQHNWI
-231 GKSVG
+231 GRSEGLEFSFEIPALNDTVA
-236 VKLAFPYTIDGKDE
+236 VY
-250 KLQVFTTRADTLMGV
+250 TTRPDTAYGV
-265 TFVAIAAEHPLAK
+265 TFMALAAEHPLIK
-278 RLAQDNPQVEAFIQ
+278 KICENNPKADEINAFCERVRNQ
-292 ECAKGGVSEADLAT
+292 SEIERT
-306 REKEG
+306 SSESEKEG
-311 VPTGFCVKHPLTGTD
+311 VFTGVYCINPFTGRK
-326 VPVWVGNYVLM
+326 VEIWVTNYVLYD
-337 SYGEGAVMGV
+337 YGTGAVMGV
-347 PAHDERD
+347 PTGDQRD
-354 FAFAKKYNLP
+354 WMF
-364 IKQVVGMPGKTY
+364 
-376 STDAWEEWYA
+376 A
-386 DKSDATELVNSGEF
+386 DKYGIEKIVTICPVGKELKLEEMTCAYEEKEGMLVNSGEF
-400 DGLTVHQGIDKIADA
+400 TGMEMHKAMSAIMDKAEA
-415 LQAKGL
+415 EGFGKRRVNYRL
-421 GEKQTQF
+421 
-428 RIRDW
+428 RDW
-433 GISRQRY
+433 LISRQRY
-440 WGTPIPIINCPHCGP
+440 WGAPIPIIYCPHCGE
-455 VPVPEKDL
+455 VLVPEDQL
-463 PVVLPTDL
+463 PVRLPEDVSFTA
-471 VPDGSGNPLNKCESF
+471 GAKSPLATSEEF
-486 LKCKCPKCGGDAT
+486 VHCKCPKCGADAT

-527 FDKELNNYWGPVD
+527 FDKELNSYWGPVD

-648 QAFENV
+648 QAFEAV

-801 KIAMADANVQAHIGD
+801 NIAMADANVQAHIGD

>member
-1 MRETYSPQTVE
+1 MIQEKYAPHDIEAKWQKYWEENKTFKVE
-12 AEVQAAW
+12 M
-19 KKADVYHAHEHAKD
+19 DKD
-33 KNGKEKPKFYVL
+33 KPKSYILEMF
-45 SMLPY
+45 PY
-50 PSGKLH
+50 PSGNLH

-63 TLNDVMYR
+63 SIGDVIAR
-71 YLRMK
+71 FRTMK
-76 GYNVMTPMG
+76 GFNVLHPMG
-85 WDAFGLPA
+85 WDSFGMPA
-93 ENAAINHGIAPA
+93 ENAAIKHNIPPK
-105 KWTFDNIAEMK
+105 KWTLENIANMTRQLK
-116 NQMQPLGL
+116 ALGL
-124 AFDWSREVATCT
+124 SYDWDREVTTCK
-136 PEYYRWN
+136 EDYYKWT
-143 QWMFLKMLEKG
+143 QWFFELFYKRGLAVKKESA
-154 ICYRKTQIVNW
+154 VNW
-165 DPVDKTVLANE
+165 CDTCNTVLANE
-176 QVVDGRGWRSGAV
+176 QVIDGKCWRCDHEV
-189 VEKREIP
+189 VKKD
-196 GYYLGITQYA
+196 LSQWFFKITDYA
-206 DELLKDLDTLKG
+206 DELLKDLDLLPG
-218 WPEQV
+218 WPERV
-223 RSMQEHWI
+223 KTMQHNWI
-231 GKSVG
+231 GRSEGLEFSFEIPALNDTVA
-236 VKLAFPYTIDGKDE
+236 VY
-250 KLQVFTTRADTLMGV
+250 TTRPDTAYGV
-265 TFVAIAAEHPLAK
+265 TFMALAAEHPLIK
-278 RLAQDNPQVEAFIQ
+278 KICENNPKADEINAFCERVRNQ
-292 ECAKGGVSEADLAT
+292 SEIERT
-306 REKEG
+306 SSESEKEG
-311 VPTGFCVKHPLTGTD
+311 VFTGVYCINPFTGRK
-326 VPVWVGNYVLM
+326 VEIWVTNYVLYD
-337 SYGEGAVMGV
+337 YGTGAVMGV
-347 PAHDERD
+347 PTGDQRD
-354 FAFAKKYNLP
+354 WMF
-364 IKQVVGMPGKTY
+364 
-376 STDAWEEWYA
+376 A
-386 DKSDATELVNSGEF
+386 DKYGIEKIVTICPVGKELKLEEMTCAYEEKEGMLVNSGEF
-400 DGLTVHQGIDKIADA
+400 TGMEMHKAMSAIMDKAEA
-415 LQAKGL
+415 EGFGKRRVNYRL
-421 GEKQTQF
+421 
-428 RIRDW
+428 RDW
-433 GISRQRY
+433 LISRQRY
-440 WGTPIPIINCPHCGP
+440 WGAPIPIIYCPHCGE
-455 VPVPEKDL
+455 VLVPEDQL
-463 PVVLPTDL
+463 PVRLPEDVSFTA
-471 VPDGSGNPLNKCESF
+471 GAKSPLATSEEF
-486 LKCKCPKCGGDAT
+486 VHCKCPKCGADAT

-648 QAFENV
+648 QAFEAV

-660 EYDHSNLSEADKDL
+660 EYDHINLNEADKDL

>member
-1 MRETYSPQTVE
+1 MIQEKYAPHDIEAKWQKYWEENKTFKVE
-12 AEVQAAW
+12 M
-19 KKADVYHAHEHAKD
+19 DKD
-33 KNGKEKPKFYVL
+33 KPKSYVL
-45 SMLPY
+45 EMFPY
-50 PSGKLH
+50 PSGNLH

-63 TLNDVMYR
+63 SIGDVIAR
-71 YLRMK
+71 FRTMK
-76 GYNVMTPMG
+76 GFNVLHPMG
-85 WDAFGLPA
+85 WDSFGMPA
-93 ENAAINHGIAPA
+93 ENAAIKHNIPPK
-105 KWTFDNIAEMK
+105 KWTLENIANMTRQLK
-116 NQMQPLGL
+116 ALGL
-124 AFDWSREVATCT
+124 SYDWDREVTTCK
-136 PEYYRWN
+136 EDYYKWT
-143 QWMFLKMLEKG
+143 QWFFELFYKRGLAVKKESA
-154 ICYRKTQIVNW
+154 VNW
-165 DPVDKTVLANE
+165 CDTCNTVLANE
-176 QVVDGRGWRSGAV
+176 QVIDGKCWRCDHEV
-189 VEKREIP
+189 VKKD
-196 GYYLGITQYA
+196 LSQWFFKITDYA
-206 DELLKDLDTLKG
+206 DELLKDLDLLPG
-218 WPEQV
+218 WPERV
-223 RSMQEHWI
+223 KTMQHNWI
-231 GKSVG
+231 GRSEGLEFSFEIPELNDTVA
-236 VKLAFPYTIDGKDE
+236 VY
-250 KLQVFTTRADTLMGV
+250 TTRPDTAYGV
-265 TFVAIAAEHPLAK
+265 TFMALAAEHPLIK
-278 RLAQDNPQVEAFIQ
+278 KICENNPKADEINAFCERVRNQ
-292 ECAKGGVSEADLAT
+292 SEIERT
-306 REKEG
+306 SSESEKEG
-311 VPTGFCVKHPLTGTD
+311 VFTGVYCINPFTGRK
-326 VPVWVGNYVLM
+326 VEIWVTNYVLYD
-337 SYGEGAVMGV
+337 YGTGAVMGV
-347 PAHDERD
+347 PTGDQRD
-354 FAFAKKYNLP
+354 WMF
-364 IKQVVGMPGKTY
+364 
-376 STDAWEEWYA
+376 A
-386 DKSDATELVNSGEF
+386 DKYGIEKIVTICPVGKELKLEEMTCAYEEKEGMLVNSGEF
-400 DGLTVHQGIDKIADA
+400 TGMEMHKAMSAIMDKAEA
-415 LQAKGL
+415 EGFGKRRVNYRL
-421 GEKQTQF
+421 
-428 RIRDW
+428 RDW
-433 GISRQRY
+433 LISRQRY
-440 WGTPIPIINCPHCGP
+440 WGAPIPIIYCPHCGE
-455 VPVPEKDL
+455 VLVPEDQL
-463 PVVLPTDL
+463 PVRLPEDVSFTA
-471 VPDGSGNPLNKCESF
+471 GAKSPLATSEEF
-486 LKCKCPKCGGDAT
+486 VHCKCPKCGADAT

-512 WYYLRYTDAHNDKMP
+512 WYYLRYTDAHNDKLP

-648 QAFENV
+648 QAFEAV

-660 EYDHSNLSEADKDL
+660 EYDHSNLNEADKDL

>member
-1 MRETYSPQTVE
+1 MIQEKYAPHAIEAKWQKYWEENKTFKVE
-12 AEVQAAW
+12 M
-19 KKADVYHAHEHAKD
+19 DKD
-33 KNGKEKPKFYVL
+33 KPKSYVL
-45 SMLPY
+45 EMFPY
-50 PSGKLH
+50 PSGNLH

-63 TLNDVMYR
+63 SIGDVIAR
-71 YLRMK
+71 FRTMK
-76 GYNVMTPMG
+76 GFNVLHPMG
-85 WDAFGLPA
+85 WDSFGMPA
-93 ENAAINHGIAPA
+93 ENAAIKHNIPPK
-105 KWTFDNIAEMK
+105 KWTLENIANMTRQLK
-116 NQMQPLGL
+116 ALGL
-124 AFDWSREVATCT
+124 SYDWDREVTTCK
-136 PEYYRWN
+136 EDYYKWT
-143 QWMFLKMLEKG
+143 QWFFELFYKRGLAAKKESA
-154 ICYRKTQIVNW
+154 VNW
-165 DPVDKTVLANE
+165 CDTCNTVLANE
-176 QVVDGRGWRSGAV
+176 QVIDGKCWRCDHEV
-189 VEKREIP
+189 VKKD
-196 GYYLGITQYA
+196 LSQWFFKITDYA
-206 DELLKDLDTLKG
+206 DELLKDLELLPG
-218 WPEQV
+218 WPERV
-223 RSMQEHWI
+223 KTMQHNWI
-231 GKSVG
+231 GRSEGLEFSFEIPALNDTVA
-236 VKLAFPYTIDGKDE
+236 VY
-250 KLQVFTTRADTLMGV
+250 TTRPDTAYGV
-265 TFVAIAAEHPLAK
+265 TFMALAAEHPLLK
-278 RLAQDNPQVEAFIQ
+278 KICENNPKADEINAFCERVRNQ
-292 ECAKGGVSEADLAT
+292 SEIERT
-306 REKEG
+306 SSESEKEG
-311 VPTGFCVKHPLTGTD
+311 VFTGVYCINPFTGRK
-326 VPVWVGNYVLM
+326 VEIWVTNYVLYD
-337 SYGEGAVMGV
+337 YGTGAVMGV
-347 PAHDERD
+347 PTGDQRD
-354 FAFAKKYNLP
+354 WMF
-364 IKQVVGMPGKTY
+364 
-376 STDAWEEWYA
+376 A
-386 DKSDATELVNSGEF
+386 DKYGIEKIVTICPVGKELKLEEMTCAYEEKEGMLVNSGEF
-400 DGLTVHQGIDKIADA
+400 TGMEMHKAMSAIMDKAEA
-415 LQAKGL
+415 EGFGKRRVNYRL
-421 GEKQTQF
+421 
-428 RIRDW
+428 RDW
-433 GISRQRY
+433 LISRQRY
-440 WGTPIPIINCPHCGP
+440 WGAPIPIIYCPHCGE
-455 VPVPEKDL
+455 VLVPEDQL
-463 PVVLPTDL
+463 PVRLPEDVSFTA
-471 VPDGSGNPLNKCESF
+471 GAKSPLATSEEF
-486 LKCKCPKCGGDAT
+486 VHCKCPKCGADAT

-648 QAFENV
+648 QAFEAV

>member
-1 MRETYSPQTVE
+1 MIQEKYAPHDIEAKWQKYWEENKTFKVE
-12 AEVQAAW
+12 M
-19 KKADVYHAHEHAKD
+19 DKD
-33 KNGKEKPKFYVL
+33 KPKSYVL
-45 SMLPY
+45 EMFPY
-50 PSGKLH
+50 PSGNLH

-63 TLNDVMYR
+63 SIGDVIAR
-71 YLRMK
+71 FRTMK
-76 GYNVMTPMG
+76 GFNVLHPMG
-85 WDAFGLPA
+85 WDSFGMPA
-93 ENAAINHGIAPA
+93 ENAAIKHNIPPK
-105 KWTFDNIAEMK
+105 KWTLENIANMTRQLK
-116 NQMQPLGL
+116 ALGL
-124 AFDWSREVATCT
+124 SYDWDREVTTCK
-136 PEYYRWN
+136 EDYYKWT
-143 QWMFLKMLEKG
+143 QWFFELFYKRGLAVKKESA
-154 ICYRKTQIVNW
+154 VNW
-165 DPVDKTVLANE
+165 CDTCNTVLANE
-176 QVVDGRGWRSGAV
+176 QVIDGKCWRCDHEV
-189 VEKREIP
+189 VKKD
-196 GYYLGITQYA
+196 LSQWFFKITDYA
-206 DELLKDLDTLKG
+206 DELLKDLDLLPG
-218 WPEQV
+218 WPERV
-223 RSMQEHWI
+223 KTMQHNWI
-231 GKSVG
+231 GRSEGLEFSFEIPALNDTVA
-236 VKLAFPYTIDGKDE
+236 VY
-250 KLQVFTTRADTLMGV
+250 TTRPDTAYGV
-265 TFVAIAAEHPLAK
+265 TFMALAAEHPLIK
-278 RLAQDNPQVEAFIQ
+278 KICENNPKADEINAFCERVRNQ
-292 ECAKGGVSEADLAT
+292 SEIERT
-306 REKEG
+306 SSESEKEG
-311 VPTGFCVKHPLTGTD
+311 VFTGVYCINPFTGRK
-326 VPVWVGNYVLM
+326 VEIWVTNYVLYD
-337 SYGEGAVMGV
+337 YGTGAVMGV
-347 PAHDERD
+347 PTGDQRD
-354 FAFAKKYNLP
+354 WMF
-364 IKQVVGMPGKTY
+364 
-376 STDAWEEWYA
+376 A
-386 DKSDATELVNSGEF
+386 DKYGIEKIVTICPIGKELKLEEMTCAYEEKEGMLVNSGEF
-400 DGLTVHQGIDKIADA
+400 TGMEMHKAMSAIMDKAEA
-415 LQAKGL
+415 EGFGKRRVNYRL
-421 GEKQTQF
+421 
-428 RIRDW
+428 RDW
-433 GISRQRY
+433 LISRQRY
-440 WGTPIPIINCPHCGP
+440 WGAPIPIIYCPHCGE
-455 VPVPEKDL
+455 VLVPEDQL
-463 PVVLPTDL
+463 PVRLPEDVSFTA
-471 VPDGSGNPLNKCESF
+471 GAKSPLATSDEF
-486 LKCKCPKCGGDAT
+486 VHCKCPKCGADAT

-648 QAFENV
+648 QAFEAV

-660 EYDHSNLSEADKDL
+660 EYDHSNLNEADKDL

-788 LTVPAEATKEELE
+788 LTVPAEVTKEELE
-801 KIAMADANVQAHIGD
+801 KIAMADTNVQAHIGD

>member
-1 MRETYSPQTVE
+1 MIQEKYAPHDIEAKWQKYWEENKTFKVE
-12 AEVQAAW
+12 M
-19 KKADVYHAHEHAKD
+19 DKD
-33 KNGKEKPKFYVL
+33 KPKSYVL
-45 SMLPY
+45 EMFPY
-50 PSGKLH
+50 PSGNLH

-63 TLNDVMYR
+63 SIGDVIAR
-71 YLRMK
+71 FRTMK
-76 GYNVMTPMG
+76 GFNVLHPMG
-85 WDAFGLPA
+85 WDSFGMPA
-93 ENAAINHGIAPA
+93 ENAAIKHNIPPK
-105 KWTFDNIAEMK
+105 KWTLENIANMTRQLK
-116 NQMQPLGL
+116 ALGL
-124 AFDWSREVATCT
+124 SYDWDREVTTCK
-136 PEYYRWN
+136 EDYYKWT
-143 QWMFLKMLEKG
+143 QWFFELFYKRGLAVKKESA
-154 ICYRKTQIVNW
+154 VNW
-165 DPVDKTVLANE
+165 CDTCNTVLANE
-176 QVVDGRGWRSGAV
+176 QVIDGKCWRCDHEV
-189 VEKREIP
+189 VKKD
-196 GYYLGITQYA
+196 LSQWFFKITDYA
-206 DELLKDLDTLKG
+206 DELLKDLDLLPG
-218 WPEQV
+218 WPERV
-223 RSMQEHWI
+223 KTMQHNWI
-231 GKSVG
+231 GRSEGLEFSFEIPALNDSVA
-236 VKLAFPYTIDGKDE
+236 VY
-250 KLQVFTTRADTLMGV
+250 TTRPDTAYGV
-265 TFVAIAAEHPLAK
+265 TFMALAAEHPLIK
-278 RLAQDNPQVEAFIQ
+278 KICENNPKADEINAFCERVRNQ
-292 ECAKGGVSEADLAT
+292 SEIERT
-306 REKEG
+306 SSESEKEG
-311 VPTGFCVKHPLTGTD
+311 VFTGVYCINPFTGRK
-326 VPVWVGNYVLM
+326 VEIWVTNYVLYD
-337 SYGEGAVMGV
+337 YGTGAVMGV
-347 PAHDERD
+347 PTGDQRD
-354 FAFAKKYNLP
+354 WMF
-364 IKQVVGMPGKTY
+364 
-376 STDAWEEWYA
+376 A
-386 DKSDATELVNSGEF
+386 DKYGIEKIVTICPIGKELKLEEMTCAYEEKEGMLVNSGEF
-400 DGLTVHQGIDKIADA
+400 TGMEMHKAMSAIMDKAEA
-415 LQAKGL
+415 EGFGKRRVNYRL
-421 GEKQTQF
+421 
-428 RIRDW
+428 RDW
-433 GISRQRY
+433 LISRQRY
-440 WGTPIPIINCPHCGP
+440 WGAPIPIIYCPHCGE
-455 VPVPEKDL
+455 VLVPEDQL
-463 PVVLPTDL
+463 PVRLPEDVSFTA
-471 VPDGSGNPLNKCESF
+471 GAKSPLATSEEF
-486 LKCKCPKCGGDAT
+486 VHCKCPKCGADAT

-648 QAFENV
+648 QAFEAV
-654 LAQKVT
+654 LEQKVT

-706 NALYAYKEAAK
+706 NALYAYKEAVK
-717 EPNAGLIYEAISDLI
+717 EPNAGLVYEAISDLI

>member
-1 MRETYSPQTVE
+1 MIQEKYAPHAIEAKWQKYWEENKTFKVE
-12 AEVQAAW
+12 M
-19 KKADVYHAHEHAKD
+19 DKD
-33 KNGKEKPKFYVL
+33 KPKSYVL
-45 SMLPY
+45 EMFPY
-50 PSGKLH
+50 PSGNLH

-63 TLNDVMYR
+63 SIGDVIAR
-71 YLRMK
+71 FRTMK
-76 GYNVMTPMG
+76 GFNVLHPMG
-85 WDAFGLPA
+85 WDSFGMPA
-93 ENAAINHGIAPA
+93 ENAAIKHNIPPK
-105 KWTFDNIAEMK
+105 KWTLENIANMTRQLK
-116 NQMQPLGL
+116 ALGL
-124 AFDWSREVATCT
+124 SYDWDREVTTCK
-136 PEYYRWN
+136 EDYYKWT
-143 QWMFLKMLEKG
+143 QWFFELFYKRGLAVKKESA
-154 ICYRKTQIVNW
+154 VNW
-165 DPVDKTVLANE
+165 CDTCNTVLANE
-176 QVVDGRGWRSGAV
+176 QVIDGKCWRCDHEV
-189 VEKREIP
+189 VKKD
-196 GYYLGITQYA
+196 LSQWFFKITDYA
-206 DELLKDLDTLKG
+206 DELLKDLDLLPG
-218 WPEQV
+218 WPERV
-223 RSMQEHWI
+223 KTMQHNWI
-231 GKSVG
+231 GRSEGLEFSFEIPALNDTVA
-236 VKLAFPYTIDGKDE
+236 VY
-250 KLQVFTTRADTLMGV
+250 TTRPDTAYGV
-265 TFVAIAAEHPLAK
+265 TFMALAAEHPLIK
-278 RLAQDNPQVEAFIQ
+278 KICENNPKADEINAFCERVRNQ
-292 ECAKGGVSEADLAT
+292 SEIERT
-306 REKEG
+306 SSESEKEG
-311 VPTGFCVKHPLTGTD
+311 VFTGVYCINPFTGRK
-326 VPVWVGNYVLM
+326 VEIWVTNYVLYD
-337 SYGEGAVMGV
+337 YGTGAVMGV
-347 PAHDERD
+347 PTGDQRD
-354 FAFAKKYNLP
+354 WMF
-364 IKQVVGMPGKTY
+364 
-376 STDAWEEWYA
+376 A
-386 DKSDATELVNSGEF
+386 DKYGIEKIVTICPVGKELKLEEMTCAYEEKEGMLVNSGEF
-400 DGLTVHQGIDKIADA
+400 TGMEMHKAMSAIMDKAEA
-415 LQAKGL
+415 EGFGKRRVNYRL
-421 GEKQTQF
+421 
-428 RIRDW
+428 RDW
-433 GISRQRY
+433 LISRQRY
-440 WGTPIPIINCPHCGP
+440 WGAPIPIIYCPHCGE
-455 VPVPEKDL
+455 VLVPEDQL
-463 PVVLPTDL
+463 PVRLPEDVSFTA
-471 VPDGSGNPLNKCESF
+471 GAKSPLATSDEF
-486 LKCKCPKCGGDAT
+486 VHCKCPKCGADAT

-648 QAFENV
+648 QAFEDV

-687 DIETRFNFNT
+687 DVETRFNFNT

>member
-1 MRETYSPQTVE
+1 MIQEKYAPHDIEAKWQKYWEENKTFKVE
-12 AEVQAAW
+12 M
-19 KKADVYHAHEHAKD
+19 DKD
-33 KNGKEKPKFYVL
+33 KPKSYVL
-45 SMLPY
+45 EMFPY
-50 PSGKLH
+50 PSGNLH

-63 TLNDVMYR
+63 SIGDVIAR
-71 YLRMK
+71 FRTMK
-76 GYNVMTPMG
+76 GFNVLHPMG
-85 WDAFGLPA
+85 WDSFGMPA
-93 ENAAINHGIAPA
+93 ENAAIKHNIPPK
-105 KWTFDNIAEMK
+105 KWTLENIANMTRQLK
-116 NQMQPLGL
+116 ALGL
-124 AFDWSREVATCT
+124 SYDWDREVTTCK
-136 PEYYRWN
+136 EDYYKWT
-143 QWMFLKMLEKG
+143 QWFFELFYKRGLAVKKESA
-154 ICYRKTQIVNW
+154 VNW
-165 DPVDKTVLANE
+165 CDTCNTVLANE
-176 QVVDGRGWRSGAV
+176 QVIDGKCWRCDHEV
-189 VEKREIP
+189 VKKD
-196 GYYLGITQYA
+196 LSQWFFKITDYA
-206 DELLKDLDTLKG
+206 DELLKDLDLLPG
-218 WPEQV
+218 WPERV
-223 RSMQEHWI
+223 KTMQHNWI
-231 GKSVG
+231 GRSEGLEFSFEIPALNDTVA
-236 VKLAFPYTIDGKDE
+236 VY
-250 KLQVFTTRADTLMGV
+250 TTRPDTAYGV
-265 TFVAIAAEHPLAK
+265 TFMALAAEHPLIKKICENNQKA
-278 RLAQDNPQVEAFIQ
+278 DEINAFCERVRNQ
-292 ECAKGGVSEADLAT
+292 SEIERT
-306 REKEG
+306 SSESEKEG
-311 VPTGFCVKHPLTGTD
+311 VFTGVYCINPFTGRK
-326 VPVWVGNYVLM
+326 VEIWVTNYVLYD
-337 SYGEGAVMGV
+337 YGTGAVMGV
-347 PAHDERD
+347 PTGDQRD
-354 FAFAKKYNLP
+354 WMF
-364 IKQVVGMPGKTY
+364 
-376 STDAWEEWYA
+376 A
-386 DKSDATELVNSGEF
+386 DKYGIEKIVTICPVGKELKLEEMTCAYEEKEGMLVNSGEF
-400 DGLTVHQGIDKIADA
+400 TGMEMHKAMSAIMDKAEA
-415 LQAKGL
+415 EGFGKRRVNYRL
-421 GEKQTQF
+421 
-428 RIRDW
+428 RDW
-433 GISRQRY
+433 LISRQRY
-440 WGTPIPIINCPHCGP
+440 WGAPIPIIYCPHCGE
-455 VPVPEKDL
+455 VLVPEDQL
-463 PVVLPTDL
+463 PVRLPEDVSFTA
-471 VPDGSGNPLNKCESF
+471 GAKSPLATSEEF
-486 LKCKCPKCGGDAT
+486 VHCKCPKCGADAI

-648 QAFENV
+648 QAFEAV

>member
-1 MRETYSPQTVE
+1 MIQEKYAPHDIEAKWQKYWEENKTFKVE
-12 AEVQAAW
+12 M
-19 KKADVYHAHEHAKD
+19 DKD
-33 KNGKEKPKFYVL
+33 KPKSYVL
-45 SMLPY
+45 EMFPY
-50 PSGKLH
+50 PSGNLH

-63 TLNDVMYR
+63 SIGDVIAR
-71 YLRMK
+71 FRTMK
-76 GYNVMTPMG
+76 GFNVLHPMG
-85 WDAFGLPA
+85 WDSFGMPA
-93 ENAAINHGIAPA
+93 ENAAIKHNIPPK
-105 KWTFDNIAEMK
+105 KWTLENIANMTRQLK
-116 NQMQPLGL
+116 ALGL
-124 AFDWSREVATCT
+124 SYDWDREVTTCK
-136 PEYYRWN
+136 EDYYKWT
-143 QWMFLKMLEKG
+143 QWFFELFYKRGLAVKKESA
-154 ICYRKTQIVNW
+154 VNW
-165 DPVDKTVLANE
+165 CDTCNTVLANE
-176 QVVDGRGWRSGAV
+176 QVIDGKCWRCDHEV
-189 VEKREIP
+189 VKKD
-196 GYYLGITQYA
+196 LSQWFFKITDYA
-206 DELLKDLDTLKG
+206 DELLKDLDLLPG
-218 WPEQV
+218 WPERV
-223 RSMQEHWI
+223 KTMQHNWI
-231 GKSVG
+231 GRSEGLEFSFEIPALNDTVA
-236 VKLAFPYTIDGKDE
+236 VY
-250 KLQVFTTRADTLMGV
+250 TTRPDTAYGV
-265 TFVAIAAEHPLAK
+265 TFMALAAEHPLIK
-278 RLAQDNPQVEAFIQ
+278 KICENNPKADEINAFCERVRNQ
-292 ECAKGGVSEADLAT
+292 SEIERT
-306 REKEG
+306 SSESEKEG
-311 VPTGFCVKHPLTGTD
+311 VFTGVYCINPFTGRK
-326 VPVWVGNYVLM
+326 VEIWVTNYVLYD
-337 SYGEGAVMGV
+337 YGTGAVMGV
-347 PAHDERD
+347 PTGDQRD
-354 FAFAKKYNLP
+354 WMF
-364 IKQVVGMPGKTY
+364 
-376 STDAWEEWYA
+376 A
-386 DKSDATELVNSGEF
+386 DKYGIEKIVTICPVGKELKLEEMTCAYEEKEGMLVNSGEF
-400 DGLTVHQGIDKIADA
+400 TGMEMHKAMSAIMDKAEA
-415 LQAKGL
+415 EGFGKRRVNYRL
-421 GEKQTQF
+421 
-428 RIRDW
+428 RDW
-433 GISRQRY
+433 LISRQRY
-440 WGTPIPIINCPHCGP
+440 WGAPIPIIYCPHCGE
-455 VPVPEKDL
+455 VLVPEDQL
-463 PVVLPTDL
+463 PVRLPEDVSFTA
-471 VPDGSGNPLNKCESF
+471 GAKSPLATSEEF
-486 LKCKCPKCGGDAT
+486 LHCKCPKCGADAT

-648 QAFENV
+648 QAFEAV

-717 EPNAGLIYEAISDLI
+717 EPNSGLIYEAISDLI

>member
-1 MRETYSPQTVE
+1 MIQEKYAPHDIEAKWQKYWEENKTFKVE
-12 AEVQAAW
+12 M
-19 KKADVYHAHEHAKD
+19 DKD
-33 KNGKEKPKFYVL
+33 RPKSYVL
-45 SMLPY
+45 EMFPY
-50 PSGKLH
+50 PSGNLH

-63 TLNDVMYR
+63 SIGDVIAR
-71 YLRMK
+71 FRTMK
-76 GYNVMTPMG
+76 GFNVLHPMG
-85 WDAFGLPA
+85 WDSFGMPA
-93 ENAAINHGIAPA
+93 ENAAIKHNIPPK
-105 KWTFDNIAEMK
+105 KWTLENIANMTRQLK
-116 NQMQPLGL
+116 ALGL
-124 AFDWSREVATCT
+124 SYDWDREVTTCK
-136 PEYYRWN
+136 EDYYKWT
-143 QWMFLKMLEKG
+143 QWFFELFYKRGLAVKKESA
-154 ICYRKTQIVNW
+154 VNW
-165 DPVDKTVLANE
+165 CDTCNTVLANE
-176 QVVDGRGWRSGAV
+176 QVIDGKCWRCDHEV
-189 VEKREIP
+189 VKKD
-196 GYYLGITQYA
+196 LSQWFFKITDYA
-206 DELLKDLDTLKG
+206 DELLKDLDLLPG
-218 WPEQV
+218 WPERV
-223 RSMQEHWI
+223 KTMQHNWI
-231 GKSVG
+231 GRSEGLEFSFEIPALNDTVA
-236 VKLAFPYTIDGKDE
+236 VY
-250 KLQVFTTRADTLMGV
+250 TTRPDTAYGV
-265 TFVAIAAEHPLAK
+265 TFMALAAEHPLIK
-278 RLAQDNPQVEAFIQ
+278 KICENNPKADEINAFCERVRNQ
-292 ECAKGGVSEADLAT
+292 SEIERT
-306 REKEG
+306 SSESEKEG
-311 VPTGFCVKHPLTGTD
+311 VFTGVYCINPFTGRK
-326 VPVWVGNYVLM
+326 VEIWVTNYVLYD
-337 SYGEGAVMGV
+337 YGTGAVMGV
-347 PAHDERD
+347 PTGDQRD
-354 FAFAKKYNLP
+354 WMF
-364 IKQVVGMPGKTY
+364 
-376 STDAWEEWYA
+376 A
-386 DKSDATELVNSGEF
+386 DKYGIEKIVTICPVGKELKLEEMTCAYEEKEGMLVNSGEF
-400 DGLTVHQGIDKIADA
+400 TGMEMHKAMSAIMDKAEA
-415 LQAKGL
+415 EGFGKRRVNYRL
-421 GEKQTQF
+421 
-428 RIRDW
+428 RDW
-433 GISRQRY
+433 LISRQRY
-440 WGTPIPIINCPHCGP
+440 WGAPIPIIYCPHCGE
-455 VPVPEKDL
+455 VLVPEDQL
-463 PVVLPTDL
+463 PVRLPEDVSFTA
-471 VPDGSGNPLNKCESF
+471 GAKSPLATSEEF
-486 LKCKCPKCGGDAT
+486 VHCKCPKCGADAT

-648 QAFENV
+648 QAFEAV

>member
-1 MRETYSPQTVE
+1 MIQEKYAPHDIEAKWQKYWEENKTFKVE
-12 AEVQAAW
+12 M
-19 KKADVYHAHEHAKD
+19 DKD
-33 KNGKEKPKFYVL
+33 KPKSYVL
-45 SMLPY
+45 EMFPY
-50 PSGKLH
+50 PSGNLH

-63 TLNDVMYR
+63 SIGDVIAR
-71 YLRMK
+71 FRTMK
-76 GYNVMTPMG
+76 GFNVLHPMG
-85 WDAFGLPA
+85 WDSFGMPA
-93 ENAAINHGIAPA
+93 ENAAIKHNIPPK
-105 KWTFDNIAEMK
+105 KWTLENIANMTRQLK
-116 NQMQPLGL
+116 ALGL
-124 AFDWSREVATCT
+124 SYDWDREVTTCK
-136 PEYYRWN
+136 EDYYKWT
-143 QWMFLKMLEKG
+143 QWFFELFYKRGLAVKKESA
-154 ICYRKTQIVNW
+154 VNW
-165 DPVDKTVLANE
+165 CDTCNTVLANE
-176 QVVDGRGWRSGAV
+176 QVIDGKCWRCDHEV
-189 VEKREIP
+189 VKKD
-196 GYYLGITQYA
+196 LSQWFFKITDYA
-206 DELLKDLDTLKG
+206 DELLKDLDLLPG
-218 WPEQV
+218 WPERV
-223 RSMQEHWI
+223 KTMQHNWI
-231 GKSVG
+231 GRSEGLEFSFEIPALNDTVA
-236 VKLAFPYTIDGKDE
+236 VY
-250 KLQVFTTRADTLMGV
+250 TTRPDTAYGV
-265 TFVAIAAEHPLAK
+265 TFMALAAEHPLIK
-278 RLAQDNPQVEAFIQ
+278 KICENNPKADEINAFCERVRNQ
-292 ECAKGGVSEADLAT
+292 SEIERT
-306 REKEG
+306 SSESEKEG
-311 VPTGFCVKHPLTGTD
+311 VFTGVYCINPFTGRK
-326 VPVWVGNYVLM
+326 VEIWVTNYVLYD
-337 SYGEGAVMGV
+337 YGTGAVMGV
-347 PAHDERD
+347 PTGDQRD
-354 FAFAKKYNLP
+354 WMF
-364 IKQVVGMPGKTY
+364 
-376 STDAWEEWYA
+376 A
-386 DKSDATELVNSGEF
+386 DKYGIEKIVTICPVGKELKLEEMTCAYEEKEGMLVNSGEF
-400 DGLTVHQGIDKIADA
+400 TGMEMHKAMSAIMDKAEA
-415 LQAKGL
+415 EGFGKRRVNYRL
-421 GEKQTQF
+421 
-428 RIRDW
+428 RDW
-433 GISRQRY
+433 LISRQRY
-440 WGTPIPIINCPHCGP
+440 WGAPIPIIYCPHCGE
-455 VPVPEKDL
+455 VLVPEDQL
-463 PVVLPTDL
+463 PVRLPEDVSFTA
-471 VPDGSGNPLNKCESF
+471 GAKSPLATSDEF
-486 LKCKCPKCGGDAT
+486 VHCKCPKCGADAT

-512 WYYLRYTDAHNDKMP
+512 WYYLRYTDAHNDKKP

-648 QAFENV
+648 QAFEAV

-660 EYDHSNLSEADKDL
+660 EYDHSNLTEADKDL
-674 RRVLHSSIKKVTN
+674 RRVLHSSIKKVTS

-717 EPNAGLIYEAISDLI
+717 EPNSGLIYEAISDLI

>member
-1 MRETYSPQTVE
+1 MIQEKYAPHDIEAKWQKYWEENKTFKVE
-12 AEVQAAW
+12 I
-19 KKADVYHAHEHAKD
+19 DKD
-33 KNGKEKPKFYVL
+33 KPKSYVL
-45 SMLPY
+45 EMFPY
-50 PSGKLH
+50 PSGNLH

-63 TLNDVMYR
+63 SIGDVIAR
-71 YLRMK
+71 FRTMK
-76 GYNVMTPMG
+76 GFNVLHPMG
-85 WDAFGLPA
+85 WDSFGMPA
-93 ENAAINHGIAPA
+93 ENAAIKHNIPPK
-105 KWTFDNIAEMK
+105 KWTLENIANMTRQLK
-116 NQMQPLGL
+116 ALGL
-124 AFDWSREVATCT
+124 SYDWDREVTTCK
-136 PEYYRWN
+136 EDYYKWT
-143 QWMFLKMLEKG
+143 QWFFELFYKRGLAVKKESA
-154 ICYRKTQIVNW
+154 VNW
-165 DPVDKTVLANE
+165 CDTCNTVLANE
-176 QVVDGRGWRSGAV
+176 QVIDGKCWRCDHEV
-189 VEKREIP
+189 VKKD
-196 GYYLGITQYA
+196 LSQWFFKITDYA
-206 DELLKDLDTLKG
+206 DELLKDLDLLPG
-218 WPEQV
+218 WPERV
-223 RSMQEHWI
+223 KTMQHNWI
-231 GKSVG
+231 GRSEGLEFSFEIPALNDTVA
-236 VKLAFPYTIDGKDE
+236 VY
-250 KLQVFTTRADTLMGV
+250 TTRPDTAYGV
-265 TFVAIAAEHPLAK
+265 TFMALAAEHPLIK
-278 RLAQDNPQVEAFIQ
+278 KICENNPKADEINAFCERVRNQ
-292 ECAKGGVSEADLAT
+292 SEIERT
-306 REKEG
+306 SSESEKEG
-311 VPTGFCVKHPLTGTD
+311 VFTGVYCINPFTGRK
-326 VPVWVGNYVLM
+326 VEIWVTNYVLYD
-337 SYGEGAVMGV
+337 YGTGAVMGV
-347 PAHDERD
+347 PTGDQRD
-354 FAFAKKYNLP
+354 WMF
-364 IKQVVGMPGKTY
+364 
-376 STDAWEEWYA
+376 A
-386 DKSDATELVNSGEF
+386 DKYGIEKIVTICPIGKELKLEEMTCAYEEKEGMLVNSGEF
-400 DGLTVHQGIDKIADA
+400 TGMEMHKAMSAIMDKAEA
-415 LQAKGL
+415 EGFGKRRVNYRL
-421 GEKQTQF
+421 
-428 RIRDW
+428 RDW
-433 GISRQRY
+433 LISRQRY
-440 WGTPIPIINCPHCGP
+440 WGAPIPIIYCPHCGE
-455 VPVPEKDL
+455 VLVPEDQL
-463 PVVLPTDL
+463 PVRLPEDVSFTA
-471 VPDGSGNPLNKCESF
+471 GAKSPLATSEEF
-486 LKCKCPKCGGDAT
+486 VHCKCPKCGADAT

-512 WYYLRYTDAHNDKMP
+512 WYYLRYTDAHNDKLP

-648 QAFENV
+648 QAFEAV

-660 EYDHSNLSEADKDL
+660 EYDHSNLNEADKDL

>member
-1 MRETYSPQTVE
+1 MIQEKYAPHDIEAKWQKYWEENKTFKVE
-12 AEVQAAW
+12 M
-19 KKADVYHAHEHAKD
+19 DKD
-33 KNGKEKPKFYVL
+33 KPKSYVL
-45 SMLPY
+45 EMFPY
-50 PSGKLH
+50 PSGNLH

-63 TLNDVMYR
+63 SIGDVIAR
-71 YLRMK
+71 FRTMK
-76 GYNVMTPMG
+76 GFNVLHPMG
-85 WDAFGLPA
+85 WDSFGMPA
-93 ENAAINHGIAPA
+93 ENAAIKHNIPPK
-105 KWTFDNIAEMK
+105 KWTLENIANMTRQLK
-116 NQMQPLGL
+116 ALGL
-124 AFDWSREVATCT
+124 SYDWDREVTTCK
-136 PEYYRWN
+136 EDYYKWT
-143 QWMFLKMLEKG
+143 QWFFELFYKRGLAVKKESA
-154 ICYRKTQIVNW
+154 VNW
-165 DPVDKTVLANE
+165 CDTCNTVLANE
-176 QVVDGRGWRSGAV
+176 QVIDGKCWRCDHEV
-189 VEKREIP
+189 VKKD
-196 GYYLGITQYA
+196 LSQWFFKITDYA
-206 DELLKDLDTLKG
+206 DELLKDLDLLQG
-218 WPEQV
+218 WPERV
-223 RSMQEHWI
+223 KTMQHNWI
-231 GKSVG
+231 GRSEGLEFSFEIPALNDTVA
-236 VKLAFPYTIDGKDE
+236 VY
-250 KLQVFTTRADTLMGV
+250 TTRPDTAYGV
-265 TFVAIAAEHPLAK
+265 TFMALAAEHPLIK
-278 RLAQDNPQVEAFIQ
+278 KICENNPKADEINAFCERVRNQ
-292 ECAKGGVSEADLAT
+292 SEIERT
-306 REKEG
+306 SSESEKEG
-311 VPTGFCVKHPLTGTD
+311 VFTGVYCINPFTGRK
-326 VPVWVGNYVLM
+326 VEIWVTNYVLYD
-337 SYGEGAVMGV
+337 YGTGAVMGV
-347 PAHDERD
+347 PTGDQRD
-354 FAFAKKYNLP
+354 WMF
-364 IKQVVGMPGKTY
+364 
-376 STDAWEEWYA
+376 A
-386 DKSDATELVNSGEF
+386 DKYGIEKIVTICPVGKELKLEEMTCAYEEKEGMLVNSGEF
-400 DGLTVHQGIDKIADA
+400 TGMEMHKAMSAIMDKAEA
-415 LQAKGL
+415 EGFGKRRVNYRL
-421 GEKQTQF
+421 
-428 RIRDW
+428 RDW
-433 GISRQRY
+433 LISRQRY
-440 WGTPIPIINCPHCGP
+440 WGAPIPIIYCPHCGE
-455 VPVPEKDL
+455 VLVPEDQL
-463 PVVLPTDL
+463 PVRLPEDVSFTA
-471 VPDGSGNPLNKCESF
+471 GAKSPLATSEEF
-486 LKCKCPKCGGDAT
+486 VHCKCPKCGADAT

-512 WYYLRYTDAHNDKMP
+512 WYYLRYTDAHNDKLP

-648 QAFENV
+648 QAFEAV

-660 EYDHSNLSEADKDL
+660 EYDHSNLNEADKDL

>member
-1 MRETYSPQTVE
+1 MIQEKYAPHAIEAKWQKYWEENKTFKVE
-12 AEVQAAW
+12 M
-19 KKADVYHAHEHAKD
+19 DKD
-33 KNGKEKPKFYVL
+33 KPKSYVL
-45 SMLPY
+45 EMFPY
-50 PSGKLH
+50 PSGNLH

-63 TLNDVMYR
+63 SIGDVIAR
-71 YLRMK
+71 FRTMK
-76 GYNVMTPMG
+76 GFNVLHPMG
-85 WDAFGLPA
+85 WDSFGMPA
-93 ENAAINHGIAPA
+93 ENAAIKHNIPPK
-105 KWTFDNIAEMK
+105 KWTLENIANMTRQLK
-116 NQMQPLGL
+116 ALGL
-124 AFDWSREVATCT
+124 SYDWDREVTTCK
-136 PEYYRWN
+136 EDYYKWT
-143 QWMFLKMLEKG
+143 QWFFELFYKRGLAVKKESA
-154 ICYRKTQIVNW
+154 VNW
-165 DPVDKTVLANE
+165 CDTCNTVLANE
-176 QVVDGRGWRSGAV
+176 QVIDGKCWRCDHEV
-189 VEKREIP
+189 VKKD
-196 GYYLGITQYA
+196 LSQWFFKITDYA
-206 DELLKDLDTLKG
+206 DELLKDLDLLPG
-218 WPEQV
+218 WPERV
-223 RSMQEHWI
+223 KTMQHNWI
-231 GKSVG
+231 GRSEGLEFSFEIPALNDTVA
-236 VKLAFPYTIDGKDE
+236 VY
-250 KLQVFTTRADTLMGV
+250 TTRPDTAYGV
-265 TFVAIAAEHPLAK
+265 TFMALAAEHPLIK
-278 RLAQDNPQVEAFIQ
+278 KICENNPKADEINAFCERVRNQ
-292 ECAKGGVSEADLAT
+292 SEIERT
-306 REKEG
+306 SSESEKEG
-311 VPTGFCVKHPLTGTD
+311 IFTGVYCINPFTGRK
-326 VPVWVGNYVLM
+326 VEIWVTNYVLYD
-337 SYGEGAVMGV
+337 YGTGAVMGV
-347 PAHDERD
+347 PTGDQRD
-354 FAFAKKYNLP
+354 WMF
-364 IKQVVGMPGKTY
+364 
-376 STDAWEEWYA
+376 A
-386 DKSDATELVNSGEF
+386 DKYGIEKIVTICPIGKELKLEEMTCAYEEKEGMLVNSGEF
-400 DGLTVHQGIDKIADA
+400 TGMEMHKAMSAIMDKAEA
-415 LQAKGL
+415 EGFGKRRVNYRL
-421 GEKQTQF
+421 
-428 RIRDW
+428 RDW
-433 GISRQRY
+433 LISRQRY
-440 WGTPIPIINCPHCGP
+440 WGAPIPIIYCPHCGE
-455 VPVPEKDL
+455 VLVPEDQL
-463 PVVLPTDL
+463 PVRLPEDVSFTA
-471 VPDGSGNPLNKCESF
+471 GAKSPLATSEEF
-486 LKCKCPKCGGDAT
+486 VHCKCPKCGADAT

-648 QAFENV
+648 QAFETV

-674 RRVLHSSIKKVTN
+674 RRVLHGSIKKVTN

-717 EPNAGLIYEAISDLI
+717 EPNAGLVYEAISDLI

>member
-1 MRETYSPQTVE
+1 MIQEKYAPHDIEAKWQKYWEENKTFKVE
-12 AEVQAAW
+12 M
-19 KKADVYHAHEHAKD
+19 DKD
-33 KNGKEKPKFYVL
+33 KPKSYVL
-45 SMLPY
+45 EMFPY
-50 PSGKLH
+50 PSGNLH

-63 TLNDVMYR
+63 SIGDVIAR
-71 YLRMK
+71 FRTMK
-76 GYNVMTPMG
+76 GFNVLHPMG
-85 WDAFGLPA
+85 WDSFGMPA
-93 ENAAINHGIAPA
+93 ENAAIKHNIPPK
-105 KWTFDNIAEMK
+105 KWTLENIANMTRQLK
-116 NQMQPLGL
+116 ALGL
-124 AFDWSREVATCT
+124 SYDWDREVTTCK
-136 PEYYRWN
+136 EDYYKWT
-143 QWMFLKMLEKG
+143 QWFFELFYKRGLAVKKESA
-154 ICYRKTQIVNW
+154 VNW
-165 DPVDKTVLANE
+165 CDTCNTVLANE
-176 QVVDGRGWRSGAV
+176 QVIDGKCWRCDHEV
-189 VEKREIP
+189 VKKD
-196 GYYLGITQYA
+196 LSQWFFKITDYA
-206 DELLKDLDTLKG
+206 DELLKDLDLLPG
-218 WPEQV
+218 WPERV
-223 RSMQEHWI
+223 KTMQHNWI
-231 GKSVG
+231 GRSEGLEFSFEIPALNDTVA
-236 VKLAFPYTIDGKDE
+236 VY
-250 KLQVFTTRADTLMGV
+250 TTRPDTAYGV
-265 TFVAIAAEHPLAK
+265 TFMALAAEHPLIK
-278 RLAQDNPQVEAFIQ
+278 KICENNPKADEINAFCERVRNQ
-292 ECAKGGVSEADLAT
+292 SEIERT
-306 REKEG
+306 SSESEKEG
-311 VPTGFCVKHPLTGTD
+311 VFTGVYCINPFTGRK
-326 VPVWVGNYVLM
+326 VEIWVTNYVLYD
-337 SYGEGAVMGV
+337 YGTGAVMGV
-347 PAHDERD
+347 PTGDQRD
-354 FAFAKKYNLP
+354 WMF
-364 IKQVVGMPGKTY
+364 
-376 STDAWEEWYA
+376 A
-386 DKSDATELVNSGEF
+386 DKYGIEKIVTICPVGKELKLEEMTCAYEEKEGMLVNSGEF
-400 DGLTVHQGIDKIADA
+400 TGMEMHKAMSAIMDKAEA
-415 LQAKGL
+415 EGFGKRRVNYRL
-421 GEKQTQF
+421 
-428 RIRDW
+428 RDW
-433 GISRQRY
+433 LISRQRY
-440 WGTPIPIINCPHCGP
+440 WGAPIPIIYCPHCGE
-455 VPVPEKDL
+455 VLVPEDQL
-463 PVVLPTDL
+463 PVRLPEDVSFTA
-471 VPDGSGNPLNKCESF
+471 GAKSPLATSEEF
-486 LKCKCPKCGGDAT
+486 VHCKCPKCGADAT

-648 QAFENV
+648 QAFEAV

-660 EYDHSNLSEADKDL
+660 EYDHSNLNEADKDL

-760 SWPECDEE
+760 SWPEFDEE

>member
-1 MRETYSPQTVE
+1 MIQEKYAPHAIEAKWQKYWEENKTFKVE
-12 AEVQAAW
+12 M
-19 KKADVYHAHEHAKD
+19 DKD
-33 KNGKEKPKFYVL
+33 KPKSYVL
-45 SMLPY
+45 EMFPY
-50 PSGKLH
+50 PSGNLH

-63 TLNDVMYR
+63 SIGDVIAR
-71 YLRMK
+71 FRTMK
-76 GYNVMTPMG
+76 GFNVLHPMG
-85 WDAFGLPA
+85 WDSFGMPA
-93 ENAAINHGIAPA
+93 ENAAIKHDIPPK
-105 KWTFDNIAEMK
+105 KWTLENIANMTRQLK
-116 NQMQPLGL
+116 ALGL
-124 AFDWSREVATCT
+124 SYDWDREVTTCK
-136 PEYYRWN
+136 EDYYKWT
-143 QWMFLKMLEKG
+143 QWFFELFYKRGLAVKKESA
-154 ICYRKTQIVNW
+154 VNW
-165 DPVDKTVLANE
+165 CDTCNTVLANE
-176 QVVDGRGWRSGAV
+176 QVIDGKCWRCDHEV
-189 VEKREIP
+189 VKKD
-196 GYYLGITQYA
+196 LSQWFFKITDYA
-206 DELLKDLDTLKG
+206 DELLKDLDLLPG
-218 WPEQV
+218 WPERV
-223 RSMQEHWI
+223 KTMQHNWI
-231 GKSVG
+231 GRSEGLEFSFEIPALNDTVA
-236 VKLAFPYTIDGKDE
+236 VY
-250 KLQVFTTRADTLMGV
+250 TTRPDTAYGV
-265 TFVAIAAEHPLAK
+265 TFMALAAEHPLIK
-278 RLAQDNPQVEAFIQ
+278 KICENNPKADEINDFCERVRNQ
-292 ECAKGGVSEADLAT
+292 SEIERT
-306 REKEG
+306 SSESEKEG
-311 VPTGFCVKHPLTGTD
+311 VFTGVYCINPFTGRK
-326 VPVWVGNYVLM
+326 VEIWVTNYVLYD
-337 SYGEGAVMGV
+337 YGTGAVMGV
-347 PAHDERD
+347 PTGDQRD
-354 FAFAKKYNLP
+354 WMF
-364 IKQVVGMPGKTY
+364 
-376 STDAWEEWYA
+376 A
-386 DKSDATELVNSGEF
+386 DKYGIEKIVTICPIGKELKLEEMTCAYEEKEGMLVNSGEF
-400 DGLTVHQGIDKIADA
+400 TGMEMHKAMSAIMDKAEA
-415 LQAKGL
+415 EGFGKRRVNYRL
-421 GEKQTQF
+421 
-428 RIRDW
+428 RDW
-433 GISRQRY
+433 LISRQRY
-440 WGTPIPIINCPHCGP
+440 WGAPIPIIYCPHCGE
-455 VPVPEKDL
+455 VLVPEDQL
-463 PVVLPTDL
+463 PVRLPEDVSFTA
-471 VPDGSGNPLNKCESF
+471 GAKSPLATSEEF
-486 LKCKCPKCGGDAT
+486 VHCKCPKCGADAT

-648 QAFENV
+648 QAFETV
-654 LAQKVT
+654 LEQKVT

-674 RRVLHSSIKKVTN
+674 RRVLHGSIKKVTN

-706 NALYAYKEAAK
+706 NALYAYKEAVK
-717 EPNAGLIYEAISDLI
+717 EPNAGLVYEAISDLI

>member
-1 MRETYSPQTVE
+1 MIQEKYAPHAIEAKWQKYWEENKTFKVE
-12 AEVQAAW
+12 M
-19 KKADVYHAHEHAKD
+19 DKD
-33 KNGKEKPKFYVL
+33 KPKSYVL
-45 SMLPY
+45 EMFPY
-50 PSGKLH
+50 PSGNLH

-63 TLNDVMYR
+63 SIGDVIAR
-71 YLRMK
+71 FRTMK
-76 GYNVMTPMG
+76 GFNVLHPMG
-85 WDAFGLPA
+85 WDSFGMPA
-93 ENAAINHGIAPA
+93 ENAAIKHNIPPK
-105 KWTFDNIAEMK
+105 KWTLENIANMTRQLK
-116 NQMQPLGL
+116 ALGL
-124 AFDWSREVATCT
+124 SYDWDREVTTCK
-136 PEYYRWN
+136 EDYYKWT
-143 QWMFLKMLEKG
+143 QWFFELFYKRGLAVKKESA
-154 ICYRKTQIVNW
+154 VNW
-165 DPVDKTVLANE
+165 CDNCNTVLANE
-176 QVVDGRGWRSGAV
+176 QVIDGKCWRCDHEV
-189 VEKREIP
+189 VKKD
-196 GYYLGITQYA
+196 LSQWFFKITDYA
-206 DELLKDLDTLKG
+206 DELLKDLDLLPG
-218 WPEQV
+218 WPERV
-223 RSMQEHWI
+223 KTMQHNWI
-231 GKSVG
+231 GRSEGLEFSFEIPALNDTVA
-236 VKLAFPYTIDGKDE
+236 VY
-250 KLQVFTTRADTLMGV
+250 TTRPDTAYGV
-265 TFVAIAAEHPLAK
+265 TFMALAAEHPLIK
-278 RLAQDNPQVEAFIQ
+278 KICENNPKADEINTFCERVRNQ
-292 ECAKGGVSEADLAT
+292 SEIERT
-306 REKEG
+306 SSESEKEG
-311 VPTGFCVKHPLTGTD
+311 VFTGVYCINPFTGRK
-326 VPVWVGNYVLM
+326 VEIWVTNYVLYD
-337 SYGEGAVMGV
+337 YGTGAVMGV
-347 PAHDERD
+347 PTGDQRD
-354 FAFAKKYNLP
+354 WMF
-364 IKQVVGMPGKTY
+364 
-376 STDAWEEWYA
+376 A
-386 DKSDATELVNSGEF
+386 DKYGIEKIVTICPIGKELKLEEMTCAYEEKEGMLVNSGEF
-400 DGLTVHQGIDKIADA
+400 TGMEMHKAMSAIMDKAEA
-415 LQAKGL
+415 EGFGKRRVNYRL
-421 GEKQTQF
+421 
-428 RIRDW
+428 RDW
-433 GISRQRY
+433 LISRQRY
-440 WGTPIPIINCPHCGP
+440 WGAPIPIIYCPHCGE
-455 VPVPEKDL
+455 VLVPEDQL
-463 PVVLPTDL
+463 PVRLPEDVSFTA
-471 VPDGSGNPLNKCESF
+471 GAKSPLATSEEF
-486 LKCKCPKCGGDAT
+486 VHCKCPKCGADAT

-512 WYYLRYTDAHNDKMP
+512 WYYLRYTDAHNDKLP

-648 QAFENV
+648 QAFEAV

-660 EYDHSNLSEADKDL
+660 EYDHSNLNEADKDL

-717 EPNAGLIYEAISDLI
+717 EPNSGLIYEAISDLI

>member
-1 MRETYSPQTVE
+1 MIQEKYAPHDIEAKWQKYWEENKTFKVE
-12 AEVQAAW
+12 M
-19 KKADVYHAHEHAKD
+19 DKD
-33 KNGKEKPKFYVL
+33 KPKSYVL
-45 SMLPY
+45 EMFPY
-50 PSGKLH
+50 PSGNLH

-63 TLNDVMYR
+63 SIGDVIAR
-71 YLRMK
+71 FRTMK
-76 GYNVMTPMG
+76 GFNVLHPMG
-85 WDAFGLPA
+85 WDSFGMPA
-93 ENAAINHGIAPA
+93 ENAAIKHNIPPK
-105 KWTFDNIAEMK
+105 KWTLENIANMTRQLK
-116 NQMQPLGL
+116 ALGL
-124 AFDWSREVATCT
+124 SYDWDREVTTCK
-136 PEYYRWN
+136 EDYYKWT
-143 QWMFLKMLEKG
+143 QWFFELFYKRGLAVKKESA
-154 ICYRKTQIVNW
+154 VNW
-165 DPVDKTVLANE
+165 CDTCNTVLANE
-176 QVVDGRGWRSGAV
+176 QVIDGKCWRCDHEV
-189 VEKREIP
+189 VKKD
-196 GYYLGITQYA
+196 LSQWFFKITDYA
-206 DELLKDLDTLKG
+206 DELLKDLDLLPG
-218 WPEQV
+218 WPERV
-223 RSMQEHWI
+223 KTMQHNWI
-231 GKSVG
+231 GRSEGLEFSFEIPALNDTVA
-236 VKLAFPYTIDGKDE
+236 VY
-250 KLQVFTTRADTLMGV
+250 TTRPDTAYGV
-265 TFVAIAAEHPLAK
+265 TFMALAAEHPLLK
-278 RLAQDNPQVEAFIQ
+278 KICENNPKADEINAFCERVRNQ
-292 ECAKGGVSEADLAT
+292 SEIERT
-306 REKEG
+306 SSESEKEG
-311 VPTGFCVKHPLTGTD
+311 VFTGVYCINPFTGRK
-326 VPVWVGNYVLM
+326 VEIWVTNYVLYD
-337 SYGEGAVMGV
+337 YGTGAVMGV
-347 PAHDERD
+347 PTGDQRD
-354 FAFAKKYNLP
+354 WMF
-364 IKQVVGMPGKTY
+364 
-376 STDAWEEWYA
+376 A
-386 DKSDATELVNSGEF
+386 DKYGIEKIVTICPIGKELKLEEMTCAYEEKEGMLVNSGEF
-400 DGLTVHQGIDKIADA
+400 TGMEMHKAMSAIMDKAEA
-415 LQAKGL
+415 EGFGKRRVNYRL
-421 GEKQTQF
+421 
-428 RIRDW
+428 RDW
-433 GISRQRY
+433 LISRQRY
-440 WGTPIPIINCPHCGP
+440 WGAPIPIIYCPHCGE
-455 VPVPEKDL
+455 VLVPEDQL
-463 PVVLPTDL
+463 PVRLPEDVSFTA
-471 VPDGSGNPLNKCESF
+471 GAKSPLATSEEF
-486 LKCKCPKCGGDAT
+486 LHCKCPKCGADAT

-706 NALYAYKEAAK
+706 NTLYAYKEAAK

>member
-1 MRETYSPQTVE
+1 MIQEKYAPHDIEAKWQKYWEENKTFKVE
-12 AEVQAAW
+12 M
-19 KKADVYHAHEHAKD
+19 DKD
-33 KNGKEKPKFYVL
+33 KPKSYVL
-45 SMLPY
+45 EMFPY
-50 PSGKLH
+50 PSGNLH

-63 TLNDVMYR
+63 SIGDVIAR
-71 YLRMK
+71 FRTMK
-76 GYNVMTPMG
+76 GFNVLHPMG
-85 WDAFGLPA
+85 WDSFGMPA
-93 ENAAINHGIAPA
+93 ENAAIKHNIPPK
-105 KWTFDNIAEMK
+105 KWTLENIANMTRQLK
-116 NQMQPLGL
+116 ALGL
-124 AFDWSREVATCT
+124 SYDWDREVTTCK
-136 PEYYRWN
+136 EDYYKWT
-143 QWMFLKMLEKG
+143 QWFFELFYKRGLAVKKESA
-154 ICYRKTQIVNW
+154 VNW
-165 DPVDKTVLANE
+165 CDTCNTVLANE
-176 QVVDGRGWRSGAV
+176 QVIDGKCWRCDHEV
-189 VEKREIP
+189 VKKD
-196 GYYLGITQYA
+196 LSQWFFKITDYA
-206 DELLKDLDTLKG
+206 DELLKDLDLLPG
-218 WPEQV
+218 WPERV
-223 RSMQEHWI
+223 KTMQHNWI
-231 GKSVG
+231 GRSEGLEFSFEIPALNDTVA
-236 VKLAFPYTIDGKDE
+236 VY
-250 KLQVFTTRADTLMGV
+250 TTRPDTAYGV
-265 TFVAIAAEHPLAK
+265 TFMALAAEHPLIK
-278 RLAQDNPQVEAFIQ
+278 KICENNPKADEINAFCERVRNQ
-292 ECAKGGVSEADLAT
+292 SEIERT
-306 REKEG
+306 SSESEKEG
-311 VPTGFCVKHPLTGTD
+311 VFTGVYCINPFTGRK
-326 VPVWVGNYVLM
+326 VEIWVTNYVLYD
-337 SYGEGAVMGV
+337 YGTGAVMGV
-347 PAHDERD
+347 PTGDQRD
-354 FAFAKKYNLP
+354 WMF
-364 IKQVVGMPGKTY
+364 
-376 STDAWEEWYA
+376 A
-386 DKSDATELVNSGEF
+386 DKYGIEKIVTICPVGKELKLEEMTCAYEEKEGMLVNSGEF
-400 DGLTVHQGIDKIADA
+400 TGMEMHKAMSAIMDKAEA
-415 LQAKGL
+415 EGFGKRRVNYRL
-421 GEKQTQF
+421 
-428 RIRDW
+428 RDW
-433 GISRQRY
+433 LISRQRY
-440 WGTPIPIINCPHCGP
+440 WGAPIPIIYCPHCGE
-455 VPVPEKDL
+455 VLVPEDQL
-463 PVVLPTDL
+463 PVRLPEDVSFTA
-471 VPDGSGNPLNKCESF
+471 GAKSPLATSEEF
-486 LKCKCPKCGGDAT
+486 VHCKCPKCGADAT

-648 QAFENV
+648 QAFEAV

-660 EYDHSNLSEADKDL
+660 EYDHSNLNEADKDL

-687 DIETRFNFNT
+687 DIEIRFNFNT

>member
-1 MRETYSPQTVE
+1 MIQEKYAPHDIEAKWQKYWEENKTFKVE
-12 AEVQAAW
+12 M
-19 KKADVYHAHEHAKD
+19 DKD
-33 KNGKEKPKFYVL
+33 KPKSYVL
-45 SMLPY
+45 EMFPY
-50 PSGKLH
+50 PSGNLH

-63 TLNDVMYR
+63 SIGDVIAR
-71 YLRMK
+71 FRTMK
-76 GYNVMTPMG
+76 GFNVLHPMG
-85 WDAFGLPA
+85 WDSFGMPA
-93 ENAAINHGIAPA
+93 ENAAIKHNIPPK
-105 KWTFDNIAEMK
+105 KWTLENIANMTRQLK
-116 NQMQPLGL
+116 ALGL
-124 AFDWSREVATCT
+124 SYDWDREVTTCK
-136 PEYYRWN
+136 EDYYKWT
-143 QWMFLKMLEKG
+143 QWFFELFYKRGLAVKKESA
-154 ICYRKTQIVNW
+154 VNW
-165 DPVDKTVLANE
+165 CDTCNTVLANE
-176 QVVDGRGWRSGAV
+176 QVIDGKCWRCDHEV
-189 VEKREIP
+189 VKKD
-196 GYYLGITQYA
+196 LSQWFFKITDYA
-206 DELLKDLDTLKG
+206 DELLKDLDLLPG
-218 WPEQV
+218 WPERV
-223 RSMQEHWI
+223 KTMQHNWI
-231 GKSVG
+231 GRSEGLEFSFEIPALNDTVA
-236 VKLAFPYTIDGKDE
+236 VY
-250 KLQVFTTRADTLMGV
+250 TTRPDTAYGV
-265 TFVAIAAEHPLAK
+265 TFMALAAEHPLIK
-278 RLAQDNPQVEAFIQ
+278 KICENNPKADEINAFCERVRNQ
-292 ECAKGGVSEADLAT
+292 SEIERT
-306 REKEG
+306 SSESEKEG
-311 VPTGFCVKHPLTGTD
+311 VFTGVYCINPFTGRK
-326 VPVWVGNYVLM
+326 VEIWVTNYVLYD
-337 SYGEGAVMGV
+337 YGTGAVMGV
-347 PAHDERD
+347 PTGDQRD
-354 FAFAKKYNLP
+354 WMF
-364 IKQVVGMPGKTY
+364 
-376 STDAWEEWYA
+376 A
-386 DKSDATELVNSGEF
+386 DKYGIEKIVTICPIGKELKLEEMTCAYEEKEGMLVNSGEF
-400 DGLTVHQGIDKIADA
+400 TGMEMHKAMSAIMDKAEA
-415 LQAKGL
+415 EGFGKRRVNYRL
-421 GEKQTQF
+421 
-428 RIRDW
+428 RDW
-433 GISRQRY
+433 LISRQRY
-440 WGTPIPIINCPHCGP
+440 WGAPIPIIYCPHCGE
-455 VPVPEKDL
+455 VLVPEDQL
-463 PVVLPTDL
+463 PVRLPEDVSFTA
-471 VPDGSGNPLNKCESF
+471 GAKSPLATSEEF
-486 LKCKCPKCGGDAT
+486 LHCKCPKCGADAT

-527 FDKELNNYWGPVD
+527 FDKDVNNYWGPVD

-648 QAFENV
+648 QAFEAV

-660 EYDHSNLSEADKDL
+660 EYDYSNLSEADKDL